1 MYTRP
6 SFIGTYNIRKGF
18 LDRDSLFST
27 QFSSDFDEPTYLSFK
42 LNFYSDERLTDEMT
56 YDTLPQA
63 LFTPPN
69 FPDGNPYDRWMDWAT
84 DDELR
89 EIIAEYQYDPES
101 FVYDR
106 KYSAFNYLLDR
117 NEDFRAFLLA
127 KFLKGWA
134 ELQEQ
139 YQFYFQSVSGL
150 DKLLESNP
158 SRGSKLSK
166 DTVVTIECLEA
177 IDQRVKYLLS
187 LYKAAAWDDEY
198 QRWILP
204 DIYRYFKMDI
214 FISEI
219 RTFHVSNF
227 SDQGSALNL
236 ITNTA
241 TNLINKGL
249 SWVNSKLD
257 KWTKGGLDNNIR
269 MDLETLS
276 VINGI
281 CPVTCIHCELCDF
294 DISNPYYQG
303 SYDINN
309 STAEKTTIKIKVKKA
324 EIIHNWTLID
334 RIFGNLLNATERGT
348 KSMTSSVGWRDYLK
362 MDGGALAQ
370 NTFNNTILMSD
381 KDLKKD
387 YNGII
392 TGGWISRTISNGIN
406 ALKGAMSGGSI
417 LDFAADIYSTVKS
430 AIADKKANEER
441 NTISKATSRNKSDIP
456 SMTIKGGHPD
466 DELLNETLV
475 TISNGTATSD
485 EIVKSALQLLRQT
498 NTKFKDL
505 SSEQQ
510 DSVRKALEKM
520 RLADMS
526 TVSDK
531 QSKND
536 RSWATDL
543 DGGTYLQKNTK
554 LQGMSAIEQNL
565 TPLDSSALDFSM
577 SEVVVDK
584 SELNFVISGGSI
596 TQPQDRSEA
605 TDLDG
610 MDKEIEI
617 SLSGASPKD
626 ASLTPIEGQD
636 SSFVLTSVYPKPEED
651 RSWATDLDGLDY
663 QESMTSPIDTSI
675 NFVLSDVSILSTD
688 DRSWATDLDGLSETN
703 MTGIEMGE
711 DRSLATDLDG
721 LNESSM
727 TNVDMGEDRS
737 MATDLDGLEE
747 STLTSINMGND
758 RSMATDLDGL
768 NETVMTNVNMGD
780 DRSLATDLDG
790 INSTQMVNIDMGDDR
805 SMATDLD
812 GLNETSMTGIVMG
825 EDRSLATNLD
835 GINPTQMTNV
845 DMGDDRSLATDLDGL
860 NESTLTSIN
869 MGNDRSLATD
879 LDNINPTQMTNVDM
893 GDDRSMATDLDGIN
907 ETSMT
912 NIDMGEDRSAATDLD
927 GLNETSMTNV
937 DMGDDRSL
945 ATDLDGINPTQMVN
959 VDMGEDRSLA
969 TDLDGLNNEPMTSI
983 IPSELNLELTNP
995 GVQKEDDRSWATD
1008 LDGITT
1014 PSMSKID
1021 MGEDRSLATDL
1032 NGLNS
1037 GVMTNIDMNIDKSAA
1052 TDLDGQEPTTM
1063 TLVESSELNLELTD
1077 PGVQKETDRSLATDL
1092 DGQSTVSMTSVI
1104 PTELNTTLTNP
1115 GLQTESDR
1123 SSATDLDGQTT
1134 NEMTTVVETEHS
1146 VILTDPGVQKE
1157 SDRSLATD
1165 LDGQTLNGMSSIINT
1180 EVAVSL
1186 SDPGVQKED
1195 DRSMA
1200 TDLDGQ
1206 SFGPMT
1212 SIESNSYQSVLTDPG
1227 LQKESDRSSATDLD
1241 GQNIPSMT
1249 EVTQTESPFETIMS
1263 GIVQN
1268 NERNENLDFGEI
1280 TGPEESQTEINGGN
1294 ISPFE
1299 SLSTS
1304 TATSQQSLESAVHVS
1319 QETELN
1325 QSEEMIF
1332 LDNGDINPDA
1342 TVGDI
1347 LEQYSEFVKNPPKNS
1362 TLQDVKI
1369 EGNTEKRNNIISPR
1383 IVGNDNNKK
1392 MKSVL

>member
-69 FPDGNPYDRWMDWAT
+69 LPDGNPYDRWMDWAS

-89 EIIAEYQYDPES
+89 EIIADYQYDPES
-101 FVYDR
+101 FMHDR

-381 KDLKKD
+381 IDLKKD

-417 LDFAADIYSTVKS
+417 LDFAADIYNTVKS

-441 NTISKATSRNKSDIP
+441 NTISKATSRNKNDIP

-526 TVSDK
+526 PVSDK

-543 DGGTYLQKNTK
+543 DGGTYLQKNTE
-554 LQGMSAIEQNL
+554 LQGMPAVEQNL

-584 SELNFVISGGSI
+584 NKLNFVISGGSI
-596 TQPQDRSEA
+596 AQPEDRSEA

-626 ASLTPIEGQD
+626 ASLTPLEGQD
-636 SSFVLTSVYPKPEED
+636 SSFVLTPVYPKPEED

-737 MATDLDGLEE
+737 MATDLDGLDE
-747 STLTSINMGND
+747 STLTSINMGN
-758 RSMATDLDGL
+758 
-768 NETVMTNVNMGD
+768 
-780 DRSLATDLDG
+780 
-790 INSTQMVNIDMGDDR
+790 
-805 SMATDLD
+805 
-812 GLNETSMTGIVMG
+812 
-825 EDRSLATNLD
+825 
-835 GINPTQMTNV
+835 
-845 DMGDDRSLATDLDGL
+845 
-860 NESTLTSIN
+860 
-869 MGNDRSLATD
+869 
-879 LDNINPTQMTNVDM
+879 
-893 GDDRSMATDLDGIN
+893 
-907 ETSMT
+907 
-912 NIDMGEDRSAATDLD
+912 DRSAATDLD

-937 DMGDDRSL
+937 DIGDDRSL

-969 TDLDGLNNEPMTSI
+969 TDLDGLNNEPMASI
-983 IPSELNLELTNP
+983 IPS
-995 GVQKEDDRSWATD
+995 
-1008 LDGITT
+1008 
-1014 PSMSKID
+1014 
-1021 MGEDRSLATDL
+1021 DL
-1032 NGLNS
+1032 N
-1037 GVMTNIDMNIDKSAA
+1037 I
-1052 TDLDGQEPTTM
+1052 
-1063 TLVESSELNLELTD
+1063 ELTD
-1077 PGVQKETDRSLATDL
+1077 PG
-1092 DGQSTVSMTSVI
+1092 I
-1104 PTELNTTLTNP
+1104 
-1115 GLQTESDR
+1115 
-1123 SSATDLDGQTT
+1123 
-1134 NEMTTVVETEHS
+1134 
-1146 VILTDPGVQKE
+1146 QKE

-1241 GQNIPSMT
+1241 GQSIPSMT
-1249 EVTQTESPFETIMS
+1249 EVAQTESPFETIMS

-1280 TGPEESQTEINGGN
+1280 TGSEESQTEINGGN

-1325 QSEEMIF
+1325 QSKEMIF
-1332 LDNGDINPDA
+1332 LDNGDINPET
-1342 TVGDI
+1342 TVRVI
-1347 LEQYSEFVKNPPKNS
+1347 LEHYSEFVKNPPKNS
-1362 TLQDVKI
+1362 ILQDVKI
-1369 EGNTEKRNNIISPR
+1369 EGNTKKRNNIISPQ
-1383 IVGNDNNKK
+1383 IVGNENNKK

>member
-69 FPDGNPYDRWMDWAT
+69 LPDGNPYDRWMDWAS

-89 EIIAEYQYDPES
+89 EIIADYQYDPES
-101 FVYDR
+101 FMHDR

-236 ITNTA
+236 ITNTS

-381 KDLKKD
+381 IDLKKD

-406 ALKGAMSGGSI
+406 AIKGAMSGGSI

-441 NTISKATSRNKSDIP
+441 NTISKATSRNKNDIP

-526 TVSDK
+526 PVSDK

-543 DGGTYLQKNTK
+543 DGGTYLQKNTE
-554 LQGMSAIEQNL
+554 LQGMSAVEQNL

-584 SELNFVISGGSI
+584 NKLNFVISGGSI
-596 TQPQDRSEA
+596 AQPEDRSEA

-626 ASLTPIEGQD
+626 ASLTPLEGQD
-636 SSFVLTSVYPKPEED
+636 SSFVLTPVYPKPEED

-737 MATDLDGLEE
+737 MATDLDGL
-747 STLTSINMGND
+747 
-758 RSMATDLDGL
+758 
-768 NETVMTNVNMGD
+768 
-780 DRSLATDLDG
+780 
-790 INSTQMVNIDMGDDR
+790 
-805 SMATDLD
+805 
-812 GLNETSMTGIVMG
+812 NETSMTGI
-825 EDRSLATNLD
+825 D
-835 GINPTQMTNV
+835 I
-845 DMGDDRSLATDLDGL
+845 GD
-860 NESTLTSIN
+860 
-869 MGNDRSLATD
+869 
-879 LDNINPTQMTNVDM
+879 
-893 GDDRSMATDLDGIN
+893 
-907 ETSMT
+907 
-912 NIDMGEDRSAATDLD
+912 DRSAATDLD

-945 ATDLDGINPTQMVN
+945 ATDLDGINPSQMVN

-983 IPSELNLELTNP
+983 IPS
-995 GVQKEDDRSWATD
+995 
-1008 LDGITT
+1008 
-1014 PSMSKID
+1014 
-1021 MGEDRSLATDL
+1021 DL
-1032 NGLNS
+1032 N
-1037 GVMTNIDMNIDKSAA
+1037 I
-1052 TDLDGQEPTTM
+1052 
-1063 TLVESSELNLELTD
+1063 ELTD
-1077 PGVQKETDRSLATDL
+1077 PG
-1092 DGQSTVSMTSVI
+1092 I
-1104 PTELNTTLTNP
+1104 
-1115 GLQTESDR
+1115 
-1123 SSATDLDGQTT
+1123 
-1134 NEMTTVVETEHS
+1134 
-1146 VILTDPGVQKE
+1146 QKE

-1186 SDPGVQKED
+1186 SDPGVQKEN

-1241 GQNIPSMT
+1241 GQSIPSMT
-1249 EVTQTESPFETIMS
+1249 EVAQTESPFETIMS

-1280 TGPEESQTEINGGN
+1280 TGSEESQTEINGGN
-1294 ISPFE
+1294 VSPFE

-1325 QSEEMIF
+1325 QSKEMIF
-1332 LDNGDINPDA
+1332 LDNGDINPET
-1342 TVGDI
+1342 TVRVI
-1347 LEQYSEFVKNPPKNS
+1347 LEHYSEFVKNPPKNS

>member
-69 FPDGNPYDRWMDWAT
+69 LPDGNPYDRWMDWAS

-89 EIIAEYQYDPES
+89 EIIADYQYDPES
-101 FVYDR
+101 FMHDR

-236 ITNTA
+236 ITNTS

-381 KDLKKD
+381 IDLKKD

-406 ALKGAMSGGSI
+406 AIKGAMSGGSI

-441 NTISKATSRNKSDIP
+441 NTISKATSRNKNDIP

-526 TVSDK
+526 PVSDK

-543 DGGTYLQKNTK
+543 DGGTYLQKNTE
-554 LQGMSAIEQNL
+554 LQGMSAVEQNL

-584 SELNFVISGGSI
+584 NKLNFVISGGSI
-596 TQPQDRSEA
+596 AQPEDRSEA

-651 RSWATDLDGLDY
+651 RSWATDLDGLNY

-737 MATDLDGLEE
+737 MATDLDGL
-747 STLTSINMGND
+747 
-758 RSMATDLDGL
+758 
-768 NETVMTNVNMGD
+768 
-780 DRSLATDLDG
+780 
-790 INSTQMVNIDMGDDR
+790 
-805 SMATDLD
+805 
-812 GLNETSMTGIVMG
+812 NETSMTGI
-825 EDRSLATNLD
+825 D
-835 GINPTQMTNV
+835 I
-845 DMGDDRSLATDLDGL
+845 GD
-860 NESTLTSIN
+860 
-869 MGNDRSLATD
+869 
-879 LDNINPTQMTNVDM
+879 
-893 GDDRSMATDLDGIN
+893 
-907 ETSMT
+907 
-912 NIDMGEDRSAATDLD
+912 DRSAATDLD

-937 DMGDDRSL
+937 DIGDDRSL

-969 TDLDGLNNEPMTSI
+969 TDLDGLNNKPMTSI
-983 IPSELNLELTNP
+983 IPS
-995 GVQKEDDRSWATD
+995 
-1008 LDGITT
+1008 
-1014 PSMSKID
+1014 
-1021 MGEDRSLATDL
+1021 DL
-1032 NGLNS
+1032 N
-1037 GVMTNIDMNIDKSAA
+1037 I
-1052 TDLDGQEPTTM
+1052 
-1063 TLVESSELNLELTD
+1063 ELTD
-1077 PGVQKETDRSLATDL
+1077 PG
-1092 DGQSTVSMTSVI
+1092 I
-1104 PTELNTTLTNP
+1104 
-1115 GLQTESDR
+1115 
-1123 SSATDLDGQTT
+1123 
-1134 NEMTTVVETEHS
+1134 
-1146 VILTDPGVQKE
+1146 QKE

-1165 LDGQTLNGMSSIINT
+1165 LDGQTLNGMSSIINN
-1180 EVAVSL
+1180 EVDVSL

-1241 GQNIPSMT
+1241 GQSIPSMT
-1249 EVTQTESPFETIMS
+1249 EVIQTESPFETIMS

-1280 TGPEESQTEINGGN
+1280 TGSEELQTEINGGN

-1332 LDNGDINPDA
+1332 LDNGDINPET
-1342 TVGDI
+1342 TVRVI
-1347 LEQYSEFVKNPPKNS
+1347 LEHYSEFVKNPPKNS

>member
-69 FPDGNPYDRWMDWAT
+69 LPDGNPYDRWMDWAS

-89 EIIAEYQYDPES
+89 EIIADYQYDPES
-101 FVYDR
+101 FMHDR

-236 ITNTA
+236 ITNTS

-381 KDLKKD
+381 IDLKKD

-406 ALKGAMSGGSI
+406 AIKGAMSGGSI

-441 NTISKATSRNKSDIP
+441 NTISKATSRNKNDIP

-526 TVSDK
+526 PVSNK

-543 DGGTYLQKNTK
+543 DGGTYLQKNTE
-554 LQGMSAIEQNL
+554 LQGMSAVEQNL

-584 SELNFVISGGSI
+584 NKLNFVISGGSI
-596 TQPQDRSEA
+596 AQPEDRSEA

-636 SSFVLTSVYPKPEED
+636 SSFVLTPVYPKPEED

-737 MATDLDGLEE
+737 MATDLDGL
-747 STLTSINMGND
+747 
-758 RSMATDLDGL
+758 
-768 NETVMTNVNMGD
+768 NET
-780 DRSLATDLDG
+780 A
-790 INSTQMVNIDMGDDR
+790 
-805 SMATDLD
+805 
-812 GLNETSMTGIVMG
+812 
-825 EDRSLATNLD
+825 
-835 GINPTQMTNV
+835 
-845 DMGDDRSLATDLDGL
+845 
-860 NESTLTSIN
+860 
-869 MGNDRSLATD
+869 
-879 LDNINPTQMTNVDM
+879 
-893 GDDRSMATDLDGIN
+893 
-907 ETSMT
+907 
-912 NIDMGEDRSAATDLD
+912 
-927 GLNETSMTNV
+927 MTNV

-969 TDLDGLNNEPMTSI
+969 TDLDGLNNEPMASI
-983 IPSELNLELTNP
+983 IPS
-995 GVQKEDDRSWATD
+995 
-1008 LDGITT
+1008 
-1014 PSMSKID
+1014 
-1021 MGEDRSLATDL
+1021 DL
-1032 NGLNS
+1032 N
-1037 GVMTNIDMNIDKSAA
+1037 I
-1052 TDLDGQEPTTM
+1052 
-1063 TLVESSELNLELTD
+1063 ELTD
-1077 PGVQKETDRSLATDL
+1077 PG
-1092 DGQSTVSMTSVI
+1092 I
-1104 PTELNTTLTNP
+1104 
-1115 GLQTESDR
+1115 
-1123 SSATDLDGQTT
+1123 
-1134 NEMTTVVETEHS
+1134 
-1146 VILTDPGVQKE
+1146 QKE

-1186 SDPGVQKED
+1186 SDPGVQKEN

-1241 GQNIPSMT
+1241 GQSIPLMT
-1249 EVTQTESPFETIMS
+1249 EVAQTESPFETIMS

-1280 TGPEESQTEINGGN
+1280 TGSEESQTEINGGN

-1325 QSEEMIF
+1325 QSKEMIF
-1332 LDNGDINPDA
+1332 LDNGDINPET
-1342 TVGDI
+1342 TVRVI
-1347 LEQYSEFVKNPPKNS
+1347 LEHYSEFVKNPPKNS

>member
-69 FPDGNPYDRWMDWAT
+69 LPDGNPYDRWMDWAS

-89 EIIAEYQYDPES
+89 EIIADYQYDPES
-101 FVYDR
+101 FMHDR

-236 ITNTA
+236 ITNTS

-381 KDLKKD
+381 IDLKKD

-417 LDFAADIYSTVKS
+417 LDFAADIYNTVKS

-441 NTISKATSRNKSDIP
+441 NTISKATSRNKNDIP

-510 DSVRKALEKM
+510 DSVRKGLEKM

-526 TVSDK
+526 PISEKKT
-531 QSKND
+531 KND

-543 DGGTYLQKNTK
+543 DGGTYLQKNTE
-554 LQGMSAIEQNL
+554 LQGMPAVEQNL

-584 SELNFVISGGSI
+584 NKLNFVISGGSI
-596 TQPQDRSEA
+596 AQPEDRSEA

-610 MDKEIEI
+610 MNKEIEI

-626 ASLTPIEGQD
+626 ASLTPLKGQD
-636 SSFVLTSVYPKPEED
+636 SSFVLTPVYPKPEED

-737 MATDLDGLEE
+737 MATDLDGLDE
-747 STLTSINMGND
+747 STLTSINMGN
-758 RSMATDLDGL
+758 
-768 NETVMTNVNMGD
+768 
-780 DRSLATDLDG
+780 
-790 INSTQMVNIDMGDDR
+790 
-805 SMATDLD
+805 
-812 GLNETSMTGIVMG
+812 
-825 EDRSLATNLD
+825 
-835 GINPTQMTNV
+835 
-845 DMGDDRSLATDLDGL
+845 
-860 NESTLTSIN
+860 
-869 MGNDRSLATD
+869 
-879 LDNINPTQMTNVDM
+879 
-893 GDDRSMATDLDGIN
+893 
-907 ETSMT
+907 
-912 NIDMGEDRSAATDLD
+912 DRSAATDLD

-937 DMGDDRSL
+937 DIGDDRSL

-969 TDLDGLNNEPMTSI
+969 TDLDGLNNEPMASI
-983 IPSELNLELTNP
+983 IPS
-995 GVQKEDDRSWATD
+995 
-1008 LDGITT
+1008 
-1014 PSMSKID
+1014 
-1021 MGEDRSLATDL
+1021 DL
-1032 NGLNS
+1032 N
-1037 GVMTNIDMNIDKSAA
+1037 I
-1052 TDLDGQEPTTM
+1052 
-1063 TLVESSELNLELTD
+1063 ELTD
-1077 PGVQKETDRSLATDL
+1077 PG
-1092 DGQSTVSMTSVI
+1092 I
-1104 PTELNTTLTNP
+1104 
-1115 GLQTESDR
+1115 
-1123 SSATDLDGQTT
+1123 
-1134 NEMTTVVETEHS
+1134 
-1146 VILTDPGVQKE
+1146 QKE

-1180 EVAVSL
+1180 EVAASL

-1241 GQNIPSMT
+1241 GQSIPSMT
-1249 EVTQTESPFETIMS
+1249 EVAQTESPFETIMS

-1280 TGPEESQTEINGGN
+1280 TGSEESQTEINGGN

-1304 TATSQQSLESAVHVS
+1304 TATSQQSLDSAVNVS

>member
-69 FPDGNPYDRWMDWAT
+69 LPDGNPYDRWMDWAS

-89 EIIAEYQYDPES
+89 EIIADYQYDPES
-101 FVYDR
+101 FMHDR

-236 ITNTA
+236 ITNTS

-309 STAEKTTIKIKVKKA
+309 STAEKTTVKIKVKKA

-381 KDLKKD
+381 IDLKKD

-406 ALKGAMSGGSI
+406 AIKGAMSGGSI

-441 NTISKATSRNKSDIP
+441 NTISKATSRNKNDIP

-526 TVSDK
+526 PVSNK

-543 DGGTYLQKNTK
+543 DGGTYLQKNTE
-554 LQGMSAIEQNL
+554 LQGMSAVEQNL

-584 SELNFVISGGSI
+584 NKLNFVISGGSI
-596 TQPQDRSEA
+596 AQPEDRSEA

-626 ASLTPIEGQD
+626 ASLTPLEGQD
-636 SSFVLTSVYPKPEED
+636 SSFVLTPVYPKPEED

-737 MATDLDGLEE
+737 MATDLDGL
-747 STLTSINMGND
+747 
-758 RSMATDLDGL
+758 
-768 NETVMTNVNMGD
+768 NET
-780 DRSLATDLDG
+780 A
-790 INSTQMVNIDMGDDR
+790 
-805 SMATDLD
+805 
-812 GLNETSMTGIVMG
+812 
-825 EDRSLATNLD
+825 
-835 GINPTQMTNV
+835 
-845 DMGDDRSLATDLDGL
+845 
-860 NESTLTSIN
+860 
-869 MGNDRSLATD
+869 
-879 LDNINPTQMTNVDM
+879 
-893 GDDRSMATDLDGIN
+893 
-907 ETSMT
+907 
-912 NIDMGEDRSAATDLD
+912 
-927 GLNETSMTNV
+927 MTNV

-969 TDLDGLNNEPMTSI
+969 TDLDGLNNEPMASI
-983 IPSELNLELTNP
+983 IPS
-995 GVQKEDDRSWATD
+995 
-1008 LDGITT
+1008 
-1014 PSMSKID
+1014 
-1021 MGEDRSLATDL
+1021 DL
-1032 NGLNS
+1032 N
-1037 GVMTNIDMNIDKSAA
+1037 I
-1052 TDLDGQEPTTM
+1052 
-1063 TLVESSELNLELTD
+1063 ELTD
-1077 PGVQKETDRSLATDL
+1077 PG
-1092 DGQSTVSMTSVI
+1092 I
-1104 PTELNTTLTNP
+1104 
-1115 GLQTESDR
+1115 
-1123 SSATDLDGQTT
+1123 
-1134 NEMTTVVETEHS
+1134 
-1146 VILTDPGVQKE
+1146 QKE

-1186 SDPGVQKED
+1186 SDPGVQKEN

-1241 GQNIPSMT
+1241 GQSIPLMT
-1249 EVTQTESPFETIMS
+1249 EVAQTESPFETIMS

-1280 TGPEESQTEINGGN
+1280 TGSEESQTEINGGN

-1325 QSEEMIF
+1325 QSKEMIF
-1332 LDNGDINPDA
+1332 LDNGDINPET
-1342 TVGDI
+1342 TVRVI
-1347 LEQYSEFVKNPPKNS
+1347 LEHYSEFVKNPPKNS

>member
-69 FPDGNPYDRWMDWAT
+69 LPEDGNPYDRWMDWAS

-89 EIIAEYQYDPES
+89 EIIADYQYDPES

-381 KDLKKD
+381 IDLKKD

-417 LDFAADIYSTVKS
+417 LDFAADIYNTVKS

-441 NTISKATSRNKSDIP
+441 NTISKATSRNKNDIP

-526 TVSDK
+526 PVSDK

-543 DGGTYLQKNTK
+543 DGGTYLQKNTE
-554 LQGMSAIEQNL
+554 LQGMPAVEQNL

-584 SELNFVISGGSI
+584 NKLNFVISGGSI
-596 TQPQDRSEA
+596 AQPEDRSEA

-651 RSWATDLDGLDY
+651 RSWATDLDGLKY

-688 DRSWATDLDGLSETN
+688 DRSWATDLDGL
-703 MTGIEMGE
+703 
-711 DRSLATDLDG
+711 
-721 LNESSM
+721 
-727 TNVDMGEDRS
+727 
-737 MATDLDGLEE
+737 
-747 STLTSINMGND
+747 
-758 RSMATDLDGL
+758 
-768 NETVMTNVNMGD
+768 
-780 DRSLATDLDG
+780 
-790 INSTQMVNIDMGDDR
+790 
-805 SMATDLD
+805 
-812 GLNETSMTGIVMG
+812 
-825 EDRSLATNLD
+825 
-835 GINPTQMTNV
+835 
-845 DMGDDRSLATDLDGL
+845 
-860 NESTLTSIN
+860 
-869 MGNDRSLATD
+869 
-879 LDNINPTQMTNVDM
+879 
-893 GDDRSMATDLDGIN
+893 
-907 ETSMT
+907 
-912 NIDMGEDRSAATDLD
+912 
-927 GLNETSMTNV
+927 NETSMTNV
-937 DMGDDRSL
+937 DIGDDRSL

-983 IPSELNLELTNP
+983 IPS
-995 GVQKEDDRSWATD
+995 
-1008 LDGITT
+1008 
-1014 PSMSKID
+1014 
-1021 MGEDRSLATDL
+1021 DL
-1032 NGLNS
+1032 N
-1037 GVMTNIDMNIDKSAA
+1037 I
-1052 TDLDGQEPTTM
+1052 
-1063 TLVESSELNLELTD
+1063 ELTD
-1077 PGVQKETDRSLATDL
+1077 PG
-1092 DGQSTVSMTSVI
+1092 I
-1104 PTELNTTLTNP
+1104 
-1115 GLQTESDR
+1115 
-1123 SSATDLDGQTT
+1123 
-1134 NEMTTVVETEHS
+1134 
-1146 VILTDPGVQKE
+1146 QKE

-1165 LDGQTLNGMSSIINT
+1165 LDGQTLNGMASIINN
-1180 EVAVSL
+1180 EVTVSL

-1241 GQNIPSMT
+1241 GQSIPLMT
-1249 EVTQTESPFETIMS
+1249 EVAQTESPFETIMS

-1280 TGPEESQTEINGGN
+1280 TGSEESQTEINGGN

-1299 SLSTS
+1299 SLSSS

-1325 QSEEMIF
+1325 LSEEMIF

-1369 EGNTEKRNNIISPR
+1369 EGNTEKRNNIISAR

>member
-69 FPDGNPYDRWMDWAT
+69 LPDGNPYDRWMDWAS

-89 EIIAEYQYDPES
+89 EIIADYQYDPES
-101 FVYDR
+101 FMHDR

-236 ITNTA
+236 ITNTS

-381 KDLKKD
+381 IDLKKD

-406 ALKGAMSGGSI
+406 AIKGAMSGGSI

-441 NTISKATSRNKSDIP
+441 NTISKATSRNKNDIP

-526 TVSDK
+526 PVSDK

-543 DGGTYLQKNTK
+543 DGGTYLQKNTE
-554 LQGMSAIEQNL
+554 LQGMSAVEQNL

-584 SELNFVISGGSI
+584 NKLNFVISGGSI
-596 TQPQDRSEA
+596 AQPEDRSEA

-626 ASLTPIEGQD
+626 ASLTPLEGQD
-636 SSFVLTSVYPKPEED
+636 SSFVLTPVYPKPEE
-651 RSWATDLDGLDY
+651 
-663 QESMTSPIDTSI
+663 
-675 NFVLSDVSILSTD
+675 

-737 MATDLDGLEE
+737 MATDLDGLNE
-747 STLTSINMGND
+747 TSITG
-758 RSMATDLDGL
+758 
-768 NETVMTNVNMGD
+768 
-780 DRSLATDLDG
+780 
-790 INSTQMVNIDMGDDR
+790 IDMG
-805 SMATDLD
+805 
-812 GLNETSMTGIVMG
+812 N
-825 EDRSLATNLD
+825 
-835 GINPTQMTNV
+835 
-845 DMGDDRSLATDLDGL
+845 
-860 NESTLTSIN
+860 
-869 MGNDRSLATD
+869 
-879 LDNINPTQMTNVDM
+879 
-893 GDDRSMATDLDGIN
+893 
-907 ETSMT
+907 
-912 NIDMGEDRSAATDLD
+912 DRSAATDLD

-937 DMGDDRSL
+937 DIGDDRSL

-983 IPSELNLELTNP
+983 IPS
-995 GVQKEDDRSWATD
+995 
-1008 LDGITT
+1008 
-1014 PSMSKID
+1014 
-1021 MGEDRSLATDL
+1021 DL
-1032 NGLNS
+1032 N
-1037 GVMTNIDMNIDKSAA
+1037 I
-1052 TDLDGQEPTTM
+1052 
-1063 TLVESSELNLELTD
+1063 ELTD
-1077 PGVQKETDRSLATDL
+1077 PG
-1092 DGQSTVSMTSVI
+1092 I
-1104 PTELNTTLTNP
+1104 
-1115 GLQTESDR
+1115 
-1123 SSATDLDGQTT
+1123 
-1134 NEMTTVVETEHS
+1134 
-1146 VILTDPGVQKE
+1146 QKE

-1165 LDGQTLNGMSSIINT
+1165 LDGQTLNGMSSIINN
-1180 EVAVSL
+1180 EVDVSL

-1241 GQNIPSMT
+1241 GQSIPSMT
-1249 EVTQTESPFETIMS
+1249 EVAQTESPFETIMS

-1280 TGPEESQTEINGGN
+1280 TGSEELQTEINGGN

-1332 LDNGDINPDA
+1332 LDNGDINPET
-1342 TVGDI
+1342 TVRVI
-1347 LEQYSEFVKNPPKNS
+1347 LEHYSEFVKNPPKNS

>member
-69 FPDGNPYDRWMDWAT
+69 LPDGNPYDRWMDWAT

-187 LYKAAAWDDEY
+187 LYKAAAWDEEY

-381 KDLKKD
+381 IDLKKD

-417 LDFAADIYSTVKS
+417 LDFAADIYNTVKS

-441 NTISKATSRNKSDIP
+441 NTISKATSRNKNDIP

-510 DSVRKALEKM
+510 DSVRKGLEKM

-526 TVSDK
+526 PVSDK

-543 DGGTYLQKNTK
+543 DGGTYLQKNTE
-554 LQGMSAIEQNL
+554 LQGMPAVEQNL

-584 SELNFVISGGSI
+584 NKLNFVISGGSI
-596 TQPQDRSEA
+596 AQPEDRSEA

-626 ASLTPIEGQD
+626 ASLTPLEGQD
-636 SSFVLTSVYPKPEED
+636 SSFVLTSVYPKLEED

-675 NFVLSDVSILSTD
+675 NFVLSDVSIFSTD
-688 DRSWATDLDGLSETN
+688 DRSWATDLDGL
-703 MTGIEMGE
+703 
-711 DRSLATDLDG
+711 
-721 LNESSM
+721 
-727 TNVDMGEDRS
+727 
-737 MATDLDGLEE
+737 
-747 STLTSINMGND
+747 
-758 RSMATDLDGL
+758 
-768 NETVMTNVNMGD
+768 
-780 DRSLATDLDG
+780 
-790 INSTQMVNIDMGDDR
+790 
-805 SMATDLD
+805 
-812 GLNETSMTGIVMG
+812 NETSMT
-825 EDRSLATNLD
+825 
-835 GINPTQMTNV
+835 
-845 DMGDDRSLATDLDGL
+845 
-860 NESTLTSIN
+860 
-869 MGNDRSLATD
+869 
-879 LDNINPTQMTNVDM
+879 
-893 GDDRSMATDLDGIN
+893 
-907 ETSMT
+907 
-912 NIDMGEDRSAATDLD
+912 
-927 GLNETSMTNV
+927 
-937 DMGDDRSL
+937 
-945 ATDLDGINPTQMVN
+945 N

-969 TDLDGLNNEPMTSI
+969 TDLDGLNNEPMASI
-983 IPSELNLELTNP
+983 IPS
-995 GVQKEDDRSWATD
+995 
-1008 LDGITT
+1008 
-1014 PSMSKID
+1014 
-1021 MGEDRSLATDL
+1021 DL
-1032 NGLNS
+1032 N
-1037 GVMTNIDMNIDKSAA
+1037 I
-1052 TDLDGQEPTTM
+1052 
-1063 TLVESSELNLELTD
+1063 ELTD
-1077 PGVQKETDRSLATDL
+1077 TG
-1092 DGQSTVSMTSVI
+1092 I
-1104 PTELNTTLTNP
+1104 
-1115 GLQTESDR
+1115 
-1123 SSATDLDGQTT
+1123 
-1134 NEMTTVVETEHS
+1134 
-1146 VILTDPGVQKE
+1146 QKE

-1186 SDPGVQKED
+1186 SDHGVQKEN

-1212 SIESNSYQSVLTDPG
+1212 SIESNSYQSVLTDTG

-1241 GQNIPSMT
+1241 GQSIPSMT
-1249 EVTQTESPFETIMS
+1249 EVAQTESPFETIMS

-1268 NERNENLDFGEI
+1268 NARNENLDFGEI
-1280 TGPEESQTEINGGN
+1280 TGSEESQTEINGGN

-1332 LDNGDINPDA
+1332 LNNGVINPDV

>member
-69 FPDGNPYDRWMDWAT
+69 LPDGNPYDRWMDWAG

-381 KDLKKD
+381 IDLKKD

-417 LDFAADIYSTVKS
+417 LDFAADIYNTVKS

-441 NTISKATSRNKSDIP
+441 NTISKATSRNKNDIP

-510 DSVRKALEKM
+510 DSVRKGLEKM

-526 TVSDK
+526 PVSDK

-543 DGGTYLQKNTK
+543 DGGTYLQKNTE
-554 LQGMSAIEQNL
+554 LQGMPAVEQNL

-584 SELNFVISGGSI
+584 NKLNFVISGGSI
-596 TQPQDRSEA
+596 AQPEDRSEA

-636 SSFVLTSVYPKPEED
+636 SSFVLTSVYPKLEED
-651 RSWATDLDGLDY
+651 RSW
-663 QESMTSPIDTSI
+663 
-675 NFVLSDVSILSTD
+675 
-688 DRSWATDLDGLSETN
+688 
-703 MTGIEMGE
+703 
-711 DRSLATDLDG
+711 ATDLDG

-737 MATDLDGLEE
+737 MATDLDGLDE
-747 STLTSINMGND
+747 STLTSINMGN
-758 RSMATDLDGL
+758 
-768 NETVMTNVNMGD
+768 
-780 DRSLATDLDG
+780 
-790 INSTQMVNIDMGDDR
+790 
-805 SMATDLD
+805 
-812 GLNETSMTGIVMG
+812 
-825 EDRSLATNLD
+825 
-835 GINPTQMTNV
+835 
-845 DMGDDRSLATDLDGL
+845 
-860 NESTLTSIN
+860 
-869 MGNDRSLATD
+869 
-879 LDNINPTQMTNVDM
+879 
-893 GDDRSMATDLDGIN
+893 
-907 ETSMT
+907 
-912 NIDMGEDRSAATDLD
+912 DRSAATDLD

-937 DMGDDRSL
+937 DIGDDRSL

-969 TDLDGLNNEPMTSI
+969 TDLDGLNNEPMASI
-983 IPSELNLELTNP
+983 IPS
-995 GVQKEDDRSWATD
+995 
-1008 LDGITT
+1008 
-1014 PSMSKID
+1014 
-1021 MGEDRSLATDL
+1021 DL
-1032 NGLNS
+1032 N
-1037 GVMTNIDMNIDKSAA
+1037 I
-1052 TDLDGQEPTTM
+1052 
-1063 TLVESSELNLELTD
+1063 ELTD
-1077 PGVQKETDRSLATDL
+1077 PG
-1092 DGQSTVSMTSVI
+1092 I
-1104 PTELNTTLTNP
+1104 
-1115 GLQTESDR
+1115 
-1123 SSATDLDGQTT
+1123 
-1134 NEMTTVVETEHS
+1134 
-1146 VILTDPGVQKE
+1146 QKE

-1186 SDPGVQKED
+1186 SDPGVQKEN

-1212 SIESNSYQSVLTDPG
+1212 SIESNSYQSVLTDTG

-1241 GQNIPSMT
+1241 GQSIPSMT
-1249 EVTQTESPFETIMS
+1249 EVAQTESPFETIMS

-1268 NERNENLDFGEI
+1268 NARNENLDFGEI
-1280 TGPEESQTEINGGN
+1280 TGSEESQTEINGGN

-1332 LDNGDINPDA
+1332 LDNGDINPET
-1342 TVGDI
+1342 TVRVI
-1347 LEQYSEFVKNPPKNS
+1347 LEHYSEFVKNPPKNS

>member
-69 FPDGNPYDRWMDWAT
+69 LPDGNPYDRWMDWAS

-89 EIIAEYQYDPES
+89 EIIADYQYDPES

-526 TVSDK
+526 PVSDK

-554 LQGMSAIEQNL
+554 LQGMSAVEQNL

-584 SELNFVISGGSI
+584 SKLNFVISGGSI
-596 TQPQDRSEA
+596 AQPQDRSEA

-703 MTGIEMGE
+703 MAGIEMGD

-727 TNVDMGEDRS
+727 TNVDMGE
-737 MATDLDGLEE
+737 
-747 STLTSINMGND
+747 
-758 RSMATDLDGL
+758 
-768 NETVMTNVNMGD
+768 
-780 DRSLATDLDG
+780 
-790 INSTQMVNIDMGDDR
+790 
-805 SMATDLD
+805 
-812 GLNETSMTGIVMG
+812 
-825 EDRSLATNLD
+825 
-835 GINPTQMTNV
+835 
-845 DMGDDRSLATDLDGL
+845 
-860 NESTLTSIN
+860 
-869 MGNDRSLATD
+869 
-879 LDNINPTQMTNVDM
+879 
-893 GDDRSMATDLDGIN
+893 
-907 ETSMT
+907 
-912 NIDMGEDRSAATDLD
+912 
-927 GLNETSMTNV
+927 
-937 DMGDDRSL
+937 DRSL

-983 IPSELNLELTNP
+983 IPSDLNIELTDP

-1014 PSMSKID
+1014 PSMSKIE
-1021 MGEDRSLATDL
+1021 MGDDRSLATDL
-1032 NGLNS
+1032 DGLNS

-1063 TLVESSELNLELTD
+1063 TLVEPSELNLELTD

-1123 SSATDLDGQTT
+1123 SMATDLDGQTT
-1134 NEMTTVVETEHS
+1134 NEMTTVVETEHN
-1146 VILTDPGVQKE
+1146 VILADPGVQKE
-1157 SDRSLATD
+1157 TDRSLATD

-1241 GQNIPSMT
+1241 GQSIPLMT
-1249 EVTQTESPFETIMS
+1249 EVAQTESPFETIMS

>member
-69 FPDGNPYDRWMDWAT
+69 LPDGNPYDRWMDWAS

-89 EIIAEYQYDPES
+89 EIIADYQYDPES
-101 FVYDR
+101 FMHDR

-381 KDLKKD
+381 IDLKKD

-406 ALKGAMSGGSI
+406 AIKGAMSGGSI

-526 TVSDK
+526 PVSDK

-543 DGGTYLQKNTK
+543 DGGRYFQKNTK
-554 LQGMSAIEQNL
+554 LQGMSAVKQNL

-584 SELNFVISGGSI
+584 SKLNFVISGGSI
-596 TQPQDRSEA
+596 AQPQDRSEA

-737 MATDLDGLEE
+737 MATDLDGLDE
-747 STLTSINMGND
+747 STLTSINMGN
-758 RSMATDLDGL
+758 
-768 NETVMTNVNMGD
+768 
-780 DRSLATDLDG
+780 
-790 INSTQMVNIDMGDDR
+790 
-805 SMATDLD
+805 
-812 GLNETSMTGIVMG
+812 
-825 EDRSLATNLD
+825 
-835 GINPTQMTNV
+835 
-845 DMGDDRSLATDLDGL
+845 
-860 NESTLTSIN
+860 
-869 MGNDRSLATD
+869 
-879 LDNINPTQMTNVDM
+879 
-893 GDDRSMATDLDGIN
+893 
-907 ETSMT
+907 
-912 NIDMGEDRSAATDLD
+912 DRSAATDLD

-937 DMGDDRSL
+937 DIGDDRSL

-983 IPSELNLELTNP
+983 IPS
-995 GVQKEDDRSWATD
+995 
-1008 LDGITT
+1008 
-1014 PSMSKID
+1014 
-1021 MGEDRSLATDL
+1021 DL
-1032 NGLNS
+1032 N
-1037 GVMTNIDMNIDKSAA
+1037 I
-1052 TDLDGQEPTTM
+1052 
-1063 TLVESSELNLELTD
+1063 ELTD
-1077 PGVQKETDRSLATDL
+1077 TG
-1092 DGQSTVSMTSVI
+1092 I
-1104 PTELNTTLTNP
+1104 
-1115 GLQTESDR
+1115 
-1123 SSATDLDGQTT
+1123 
-1134 NEMTTVVETEHS
+1134 
-1146 VILTDPGVQKE
+1146 QKE

-1165 LDGQTLNGMSSIINT
+1165 LDGQTLNGMSSIINN

-1195 DRSMA
+1195 DRSLA

-1227 LQKESDRSSATDLD
+1227 LQKESDRSSATNLD
-1241 GQNIPSMT
+1241 GQSVPSMT
-1249 EVTQTESPFETIMS
+1249 EVIQTESPFETIMS

-1280 TGPEESQTEINGGN
+1280 TGSEESQTEINGGN

>member
-69 FPDGNPYDRWMDWAT
+69 LPDGNPYDRWMDWAT

-381 KDLKKD
+381 IDLKKD

-441 NTISKATSRNKSDIP
+441 NTISKATSRNKNDIP

-510 DSVRKALEKM
+510 DFVRKGLEKM

-526 TVSDK
+526 PVSGK

-543 DGGTYLQKNTK
+543 DGGTYLQKNTE
-554 LQGMSAIEQNL
+554 LQGMSAVEQNL

-584 SELNFVISGGSI
+584 NKLNFVISGGSI
-596 TQPQDRSEA
+596 AQPEDRSEA

-636 SSFVLTSVYPKPEED
+636 SSFVLTSVYPKLE
-651 RSWATDLDGLDY
+651 
-663 QESMTSPIDTSI
+663 
-675 NFVLSDVSILSTD
+675 
-688 DRSWATDLDGLSETN
+688 
-703 MTGIEMGE
+703 
-711 DRSLATDLDG
+711 
-721 LNESSM
+721 
-727 TNVDMGEDRS
+727 EDRS
-737 MATDLDGLEE
+737 MATDLDG
-747 STLTSINMGND
+747 M
-758 RSMATDLDGL
+758 
-768 NETVMTNVNMGD
+768 
-780 DRSLATDLDG
+780 
-790 INSTQMVNIDMGDDR
+790 
-805 SMATDLD
+805 
-812 GLNETSMTGIVMG
+812 
-825 EDRSLATNLD
+825 
-835 GINPTQMTNV
+835 
-845 DMGDDRSLATDLDGL
+845 
-860 NESTLTSIN
+860 
-869 MGNDRSLATD
+869 
-879 LDNINPTQMTNVDM
+879 
-893 GDDRSMATDLDGIN
+893 N

-927 GLNETSMTNV
+927 GLDESTLTSINMGNDRSAATDLDGLNETSMTNV
-937 DMGDDRSL
+937 DIGDDRSL

-983 IPSELNLELTNP
+983 IPS
-995 GVQKEDDRSWATD
+995 
-1008 LDGITT
+1008 
-1014 PSMSKID
+1014 
-1021 MGEDRSLATDL
+1021 DL
-1032 NGLNS
+1032 N
-1037 GVMTNIDMNIDKSAA
+1037 I
-1052 TDLDGQEPTTM
+1052 
-1063 TLVESSELNLELTD
+1063 ELTD
-1077 PGVQKETDRSLATDL
+1077 PG
-1092 DGQSTVSMTSVI
+1092 I
-1104 PTELNTTLTNP
+1104 
-1115 GLQTESDR
+1115 
-1123 SSATDLDGQTT
+1123 
-1134 NEMTTVVETEHS
+1134 
-1146 VILTDPGVQKE
+1146 QKE

-1241 GQNIPSMT
+1241 GQSIPSMT
-1249 EVTQTESPFETIMS
+1249 EVIQTESPFETIMS

-1268 NERNENLDFGEI
+1268 NARNENLDFGEI
-1280 TGPEESQTEINGGN
+1280 TGSEESQTEINGGN

-1332 LDNGDINPDA
+1332 LNNGDINPDV

-1369 EGNTEKRNNIISPR
+1369 EGNTEKRNNIISAR

>member
-69 FPDGNPYDRWMDWAT
+69 LPDGNPYDRWMDWAS

-89 EIIAEYQYDPES
+89 EIIADYQYDPES
-101 FVYDR
+101 FMHDR

-236 ITNTA
+236 ITNTS

-381 KDLKKD
+381 IDLKKD

-406 ALKGAMSGGSI
+406 AIKGAMSGGSI

-441 NTISKATSRNKSDIP
+441 NTISKATSRNKNDIP

-526 TVSDK
+526 PVSDK

-543 DGGTYLQKNTK
+543 DGGTYLQKNTE
-554 LQGMSAIEQNL
+554 LQGMSAVEQNL

-584 SELNFVISGGSI
+584 NKLNFVISGGSI
-596 TQPQDRSEA
+596 AQPEDRSEA

-636 SSFVLTSVYPKPEED
+636 SSFVLTPVYPKPEED

-663 QESMTSPIDTSI
+663 QESMTSLIDTSI

-737 MATDLDGLEE
+737 MATDLDGL
-747 STLTSINMGND
+747 
-758 RSMATDLDGL
+758 
-768 NETVMTNVNMGD
+768 
-780 DRSLATDLDG
+780 
-790 INSTQMVNIDMGDDR
+790 
-805 SMATDLD
+805 
-812 GLNETSMTGIVMG
+812 NETSMTGI
-825 EDRSLATNLD
+825 D
-835 GINPTQMTNV
+835 I
-845 DMGDDRSLATDLDGL
+845 GD
-860 NESTLTSIN
+860 
-869 MGNDRSLATD
+869 
-879 LDNINPTQMTNVDM
+879 
-893 GDDRSMATDLDGIN
+893 
-907 ETSMT
+907 
-912 NIDMGEDRSAATDLD
+912 DRSAATDLD

-937 DMGDDRSL
+937 DIGDDRSL

-983 IPSELNLELTNP
+983 IPS
-995 GVQKEDDRSWATD
+995 
-1008 LDGITT
+1008 
-1014 PSMSKID
+1014 
-1021 MGEDRSLATDL
+1021 DL
-1032 NGLNS
+1032 N
-1037 GVMTNIDMNIDKSAA
+1037 I
-1052 TDLDGQEPTTM
+1052 
-1063 TLVESSELNLELTD
+1063 ELTD
-1077 PGVQKETDRSLATDL
+1077 PG
-1092 DGQSTVSMTSVI
+1092 I
-1104 PTELNTTLTNP
+1104 
-1115 GLQTESDR
+1115 
-1123 SSATDLDGQTT
+1123 
-1134 NEMTTVVETEHS
+1134 
-1146 VILTDPGVQKE
+1146 QKE

-1165 LDGQTLNGMSSIINT
+1165 LDGQTLNGMSSIINN
-1180 EVAVSL
+1180 EVDVSL

-1241 GQNIPSMT
+1241 GQSIPSMT
-1249 EVTQTESPFETIMS
+1249 EVAQTESPFETIMS

-1280 TGPEESQTEINGGN
+1280 TGSEELQTEINGGN

-1332 LDNGDINPDA
+1332 LDNGDINPET
-1342 TVGDI
+1342 TVRVI
-1347 LEQYSEFVKNPPKNS
+1347 LEHYSEFVKNPPKNS

-1369 EGNTEKRNNIISPR
+1369 EGNTKKRNNIISPR

>member
-69 FPDGNPYDRWMDWAT
+69 LPDGNPYDRWMDWAS

-89 EIIAEYQYDPES
+89 EIIADYQYDPES

-381 KDLKKD
+381 IDLKKD

-406 ALKGAMSGGSI
+406 AIKGAMSGGSI

-441 NTISKATSRNKSDIP
+441 NTISKATSRNKNDIP

-526 TVSDK
+526 PVSDK

-543 DGGTYLQKNTK
+543 DGGTYLQKNTE
-554 LQGMSAIEQNL
+554 LQGMPAVEQNL

-584 SELNFVISGGSI
+584 NKLNFVISGGSI
-596 TQPQDRSEA
+596 AQPEDRSEA

-636 SSFVLTSVYPKPEED
+636 SSFVLTSVYPKLEED
-651 RSWATDLDGLDY
+651 RSW
-663 QESMTSPIDTSI
+663 
-675 NFVLSDVSILSTD
+675 
-688 DRSWATDLDGLSETN
+688 
-703 MTGIEMGE
+703 
-711 DRSLATDLDG
+711 ATDLDG

-737 MATDLDGLEE
+737 MATDLDGLDE
-747 STLTSINMGND
+747 STLTSINMGN
-758 RSMATDLDGL
+758 
-768 NETVMTNVNMGD
+768 
-780 DRSLATDLDG
+780 
-790 INSTQMVNIDMGDDR
+790 
-805 SMATDLD
+805 
-812 GLNETSMTGIVMG
+812 
-825 EDRSLATNLD
+825 
-835 GINPTQMTNV
+835 
-845 DMGDDRSLATDLDGL
+845 
-860 NESTLTSIN
+860 
-869 MGNDRSLATD
+869 
-879 LDNINPTQMTNVDM
+879 
-893 GDDRSMATDLDGIN
+893 
-907 ETSMT
+907 
-912 NIDMGEDRSAATDLD
+912 DRSAATDLD

-937 DMGDDRSL
+937 DIGDDRSL

-969 TDLDGLNNEPMTSI
+969 TDLDGLNNEPMASI
-983 IPSELNLELTNP
+983 IPS
-995 GVQKEDDRSWATD
+995 
-1008 LDGITT
+1008 
-1014 PSMSKID
+1014 
-1021 MGEDRSLATDL
+1021 DL
-1032 NGLNS
+1032 N
-1037 GVMTNIDMNIDKSAA
+1037 I
-1052 TDLDGQEPTTM
+1052 
-1063 TLVESSELNLELTD
+1063 ELTD
-1077 PGVQKETDRSLATDL
+1077 PG
-1092 DGQSTVSMTSVI
+1092 I
-1104 PTELNTTLTNP
+1104 
-1115 GLQTESDR
+1115 
-1123 SSATDLDGQTT
+1123 
-1134 NEMTTVVETEHS
+1134 
-1146 VILTDPGVQKE
+1146 QKE

-1186 SDPGVQKED
+1186 SDPGVQKEN

-1241 GQNIPSMT
+1241 GQSIPSMT
-1249 EVTQTESPFETIMS
+1249 EVAQTESPFETIMS

-1280 TGPEESQTEINGGN
+1280 TGSEESQTEINGGN

-1332 LDNGDINPDA
+1332 LNNGDINPDV

>member
-69 FPDGNPYDRWMDWAT
+69 LPDGNPYDRWMDWAG

-381 KDLKKD
+381 IDLKKD

-417 LDFAADIYSTVKS
+417 LDFAADIYNTVKS

-441 NTISKATSRNKSDIP
+441 NTISKATSRNKNDIP

-510 DSVRKALEKM
+510 DSVRKGLEKM

-526 TVSDK
+526 PVSDK

-543 DGGTYLQKNTK
+543 DGGTYLQKNTE
-554 LQGMSAIEQNL
+554 LQGMPAVEQNL
-565 TPLDSSALDFSM
+565 TPLDSSSLDFSM

-584 SELNFVISGGSI
+584 NKLNFVISGGSI
-596 TQPQDRSEA
+596 AQPEDRSEA

-626 ASLTPIEGQD
+626 ASLTPLEGQD
-636 SSFVLTSVYPKPEED
+636 SSFVLTSVYPKLEED

-688 DRSWATDLDGLSETN
+688 DRSWATDLDGL
-703 MTGIEMGE
+703 
-711 DRSLATDLDG
+711 
-721 LNESSM
+721 
-727 TNVDMGEDRS
+727 
-737 MATDLDGLEE
+737 
-747 STLTSINMGND
+747 
-758 RSMATDLDGL
+758 
-768 NETVMTNVNMGD
+768 
-780 DRSLATDLDG
+780 
-790 INSTQMVNIDMGDDR
+790 
-805 SMATDLD
+805 
-812 GLNETSMTGIVMG
+812 NETSMT
-825 EDRSLATNLD
+825 
-835 GINPTQMTNV
+835 
-845 DMGDDRSLATDLDGL
+845 
-860 NESTLTSIN
+860 
-869 MGNDRSLATD
+869 
-879 LDNINPTQMTNVDM
+879 
-893 GDDRSMATDLDGIN
+893 
-907 ETSMT
+907 
-912 NIDMGEDRSAATDLD
+912 
-927 GLNETSMTNV
+927 
-937 DMGDDRSL
+937 
-945 ATDLDGINPTQMVN
+945 N

-969 TDLDGLNNEPMTSI
+969 TDLDGLNNEPMASI
-983 IPSELNLELTNP
+983 IPS
-995 GVQKEDDRSWATD
+995 
-1008 LDGITT
+1008 
-1014 PSMSKID
+1014 
-1021 MGEDRSLATDL
+1021 DL
-1032 NGLNS
+1032 N
-1037 GVMTNIDMNIDKSAA
+1037 I
-1052 TDLDGQEPTTM
+1052 
-1063 TLVESSELNLELTD
+1063 ELTD
-1077 PGVQKETDRSLATDL
+1077 TG
-1092 DGQSTVSMTSVI
+1092 I
-1104 PTELNTTLTNP
+1104 
-1115 GLQTESDR
+1115 
-1123 SSATDLDGQTT
+1123 
-1134 NEMTTVVETEHS
+1134 
-1146 VILTDPGVQKE
+1146 QKE

-1180 EVAVSL
+1180 EIAVSL
-1186 SDPGVQKED
+1186 SDPGVQKEN

-1212 SIESNSYQSVLTDPG
+1212 SIESNSYQSVLTDTG

-1241 GQNIPSMT
+1241 GQSIPSMT
-1249 EVTQTESPFETIMS
+1249 EVAQTESPFETIMS

-1268 NERNENLDFGEI
+1268 NARNENLDFGEI
-1280 TGPEESQTEINGGN
+1280 TGSEESQTEINGGN

-1332 LDNGDINPDA
+1332 LNNGVINPDV

>member
-69 FPDGNPYDRWMDWAT
+69 LPDGNPYDRWMDWAS

-89 EIIAEYQYDPES
+89 EIIADYQYDPES

-381 KDLKKD
+381 IDLKKD

-417 LDFAADIYSTVKS
+417 LDFAADIYNTVKS

-526 TVSDK
+526 PVSDK

-543 DGGTYLQKNTK
+543 DGGTYLQKNTE
-554 LQGMSAIEQNL
+554 LQGMPAVEQNL

-584 SELNFVISGGSI
+584 NKLNFVISGGSI
-596 TQPQDRSEA
+596 AQPEDRSEA

-626 ASLTPIEGQD
+626 ASLTPLEGQD
-636 SSFVLTSVYPKPEED
+636 SSFVLTPVYPKPEED

-737 MATDLDGLEE
+737 MATDLDGLDE
-747 STLTSINMGND
+747 STLTSINMGN
-758 RSMATDLDGL
+758 
-768 NETVMTNVNMGD
+768 
-780 DRSLATDLDG
+780 
-790 INSTQMVNIDMGDDR
+790 
-805 SMATDLD
+805 
-812 GLNETSMTGIVMG
+812 
-825 EDRSLATNLD
+825 
-835 GINPTQMTNV
+835 
-845 DMGDDRSLATDLDGL
+845 
-860 NESTLTSIN
+860 
-869 MGNDRSLATD
+869 
-879 LDNINPTQMTNVDM
+879 
-893 GDDRSMATDLDGIN
+893 
-907 ETSMT
+907 
-912 NIDMGEDRSAATDLD
+912 DRSAATDLD

-937 DMGDDRSL
+937 DIGDDRSL

-969 TDLDGLNNEPMTSI
+969 TDLDGLNNEPMASI
-983 IPSELNLELTNP
+983 IPS
-995 GVQKEDDRSWATD
+995 
-1008 LDGITT
+1008 
-1014 PSMSKID
+1014 
-1021 MGEDRSLATDL
+1021 DL
-1032 NGLNS
+1032 N
-1037 GVMTNIDMNIDKSAA
+1037 I
-1052 TDLDGQEPTTM
+1052 
-1063 TLVESSELNLELTD
+1063 ELTD
-1077 PGVQKETDRSLATDL
+1077 PG
-1092 DGQSTVSMTSVI
+1092 I
-1104 PTELNTTLTNP
+1104 
-1115 GLQTESDR
+1115 
-1123 SSATDLDGQTT
+1123 
-1134 NEMTTVVETEHS
+1134 
-1146 VILTDPGVQKE
+1146 QKE

-1241 GQNIPSMT
+1241 GQSIPLMT

-1280 TGPEESQTEINGGN
+1280 TGSEESQTEINGGN

-1325 QSEEMIF
+1325 QSKEMIF
-1332 LDNGDINPDA
+1332 LDNGDINPET
-1342 TVGDI
+1342 TVRVI
-1347 LEQYSEFVKNPPKNS
+1347 LEHYSEFVKNPPKNS
-1362 TLQDVKI
+1362 ILQDVKI

>member
-69 FPDGNPYDRWMDWAT
+69 LPDGNPYDRWMDWAS

-89 EIIAEYQYDPES
+89 EIIADYQYDPES
-101 FVYDR
+101 FMHDR

-236 ITNTA
+236 ITNTS

-381 KDLKKD
+381 IDLKKD

-406 ALKGAMSGGSI
+406 AIKGAMSGGSI

-441 NTISKATSRNKSDIP
+441 NTISKATSRNKNDIP

-526 TVSDK
+526 PVSDK

-543 DGGTYLQKNTK
+543 DGGTYLQKNTE
-554 LQGMSAIEQNL
+554 LQGMSAVEQNL

-584 SELNFVISGGSI
+584 NKLNFVISGGSI
-596 TQPQDRSEA
+596 AQPEDRSEA

-737 MATDLDGLEE
+737 MATDLDGL
-747 STLTSINMGND
+747 
-758 RSMATDLDGL
+758 
-768 NETVMTNVNMGD
+768 
-780 DRSLATDLDG
+780 
-790 INSTQMVNIDMGDDR
+790 
-805 SMATDLD
+805 
-812 GLNETSMTGIVMG
+812 NETSMTGI
-825 EDRSLATNLD
+825 
-835 GINPTQMTNV
+835 
-845 DMGDDRSLATDLDGL
+845 
-860 NESTLTSIN
+860 N
-869 MGNDRSLATD
+869 MGN
-879 LDNINPTQMTNVDM
+879 
-893 GDDRSMATDLDGIN
+893 
-907 ETSMT
+907 
-912 NIDMGEDRSAATDLD
+912 DRSAATDLD

-937 DMGDDRSL
+937 DIGDDRSL

-983 IPSELNLELTNP
+983 IPS
-995 GVQKEDDRSWATD
+995 
-1008 LDGITT
+1008 
-1014 PSMSKID
+1014 
-1021 MGEDRSLATDL
+1021 DL
-1032 NGLNS
+1032 N
-1037 GVMTNIDMNIDKSAA
+1037 I
-1052 TDLDGQEPTTM
+1052 
-1063 TLVESSELNLELTD
+1063 ELTD
-1077 PGVQKETDRSLATDL
+1077 PG
-1092 DGQSTVSMTSVI
+1092 I
-1104 PTELNTTLTNP
+1104 
-1115 GLQTESDR
+1115 
-1123 SSATDLDGQTT
+1123 
-1134 NEMTTVVETEHS
+1134 
-1146 VILTDPGVQKE
+1146 QKE

-1241 GQNIPSMT
+1241 GQSIPSMT
-1249 EVTQTESPFETIMS
+1249 EVIQTESPFETIMS

-1280 TGPEESQTEINGGN
+1280 TGSEELQTEINGGN

-1304 TATSQQSLESAVHVS
+1304 TATSQQSLKSAVHVS

-1332 LDNGDINPDA
+1332 LDNGDINPET
-1342 TVGDI
+1342 TVRVI
-1347 LEQYSEFVKNPPKNS
+1347 LEHYSEFVKNPPKNS

-1369 EGNTEKRNNIISPR
+1369 EGNTEKRNNIITPR

>member
-1 MYTRP
+1 MEFFYFYTMYTRP

-69 FPDGNPYDRWMDWAT
+69 LPDGNPYDRWMDWAG

-381 KDLKKD
+381 IDLKKD

-417 LDFAADIYSTVKS
+417 LDFAADIYNTVKS

-441 NTISKATSRNKSDIP
+441 NTISKATSRNKNDIP

-510 DSVRKALEKM
+510 DSVRKGLEKM

-526 TVSDK
+526 PVSDK

-543 DGGTYLQKNTK
+543 DGGTYLQKNTE
-554 LQGMSAIEQNL
+554 LQGMPAVEQNL

-584 SELNFVISGGSI
+584 NKLNFVISGGSI
-596 TQPQDRSEA
+596 AQPEDRSEA

-636 SSFVLTSVYPKPEED
+636 SSFVLTSVYPKLEED
-651 RSWATDLDGLDY
+651 RSW
-663 QESMTSPIDTSI
+663 
-675 NFVLSDVSILSTD
+675 
-688 DRSWATDLDGLSETN
+688 
-703 MTGIEMGE
+703 
-711 DRSLATDLDG
+711 ATDLDG

-737 MATDLDGLEE
+737 MATDLDGLDE
-747 STLTSINMGND
+747 STLTSINMGN
-758 RSMATDLDGL
+758 
-768 NETVMTNVNMGD
+768 
-780 DRSLATDLDG
+780 
-790 INSTQMVNIDMGDDR
+790 
-805 SMATDLD
+805 
-812 GLNETSMTGIVMG
+812 
-825 EDRSLATNLD
+825 
-835 GINPTQMTNV
+835 
-845 DMGDDRSLATDLDGL
+845 
-860 NESTLTSIN
+860 
-869 MGNDRSLATD
+869 
-879 LDNINPTQMTNVDM
+879 
-893 GDDRSMATDLDGIN
+893 
-907 ETSMT
+907 
-912 NIDMGEDRSAATDLD
+912 DRSAATDLD

-937 DMGDDRSL
+937 DIGDDRSL

-969 TDLDGLNNEPMTSI
+969 TDLDGLNNEPMASI
-983 IPSELNLELTNP
+983 IPS
-995 GVQKEDDRSWATD
+995 
-1008 LDGITT
+1008 
-1014 PSMSKID
+1014 
-1021 MGEDRSLATDL
+1021 DL
-1032 NGLNS
+1032 N
-1037 GVMTNIDMNIDKSAA
+1037 I
-1052 TDLDGQEPTTM
+1052 
-1063 TLVESSELNLELTD
+1063 ELTD
-1077 PGVQKETDRSLATDL
+1077 PG
-1092 DGQSTVSMTSVI
+1092 I
-1104 PTELNTTLTNP
+1104 
-1115 GLQTESDR
+1115 
-1123 SSATDLDGQTT
+1123 
-1134 NEMTTVVETEHS
+1134 
-1146 VILTDPGVQKE
+1146 QKE

-1180 EVAVSL
+1180 EVAASL

-1241 GQNIPSMT
+1241 GQSIPSMT
-1249 EVTQTESPFETIMS
+1249 EVIQTESPFETIMS

-1268 NERNENLDFGEI
+1268 NARNENLDFGEI
-1280 TGPEESQTEINGGN
+1280 TGSEESQTEINGGN

-1332 LDNGDINPDA
+1332 LDNGDINPET
-1342 TVGDI
+1342 TVRVI
-1347 LEQYSEFVKNPPKNS
+1347 LEHYSEFVKNPPKNS
-1362 TLQDVKI
+1362 ILQDVKI

>member
-69 FPDGNPYDRWMDWAT
+69 LPDGNPYDRWMDWAS

-89 EIIAEYQYDPES
+89 EIIADYQYDPES
-101 FVYDR
+101 FMHDR

-236 ITNTA
+236 ITNTS

-362 MDGGALAQ
+362 IDGGALAQ

-381 KDLKKD
+381 IDLKKD

-406 ALKGAMSGGSI
+406 ALKGAMNGGSI

-441 NTISKATSRNKSDIP
+441 NTISKATSRNKNDIP
-456 SMTIKGGHPD
+456 SMTIKGGRPD

-526 TVSDK
+526 PVSDK

-543 DGGTYLQKNTK
+543 DGGTYLQKNTE
-554 LQGMSAIEQNL
+554 LQGMSAVEQNL
-565 TPLDSSALDFSM
+565 IPLDSSALDFSM
-577 SEVVVDK
+577 SEVVVNK
-584 SELNFVISGGSI
+584 NKLNFVISGGSI
-596 TQPQDRSEA
+596 AQPEDRSEA

-626 ASLTPIEGQD
+626 ASLTPLEGQD
-636 SSFVLTSVYPKPEED
+636 SSFVLTPVYPKPEED

-675 NFVLSDVSILSTD
+675 NFVLSDVSILSTN
-688 DRSWATDLDGLSETN
+688 DRSWT
-703 MTGIEMGE
+703 
-711 DRSLATDLDG
+711 
-721 LNESSM
+721 
-727 TNVDMGEDRS
+727 
-737 MATDLDGLEE
+737 
-747 STLTSINMGND
+747 
-758 RSMATDLDGL
+758 
-768 NETVMTNVNMGD
+768 
-780 DRSLATDLDG
+780 
-790 INSTQMVNIDMGDDR
+790 
-805 SMATDLD
+805 
-812 GLNETSMTGIVMG
+812 
-825 EDRSLATNLD
+825 
-835 GINPTQMTNV
+835 
-845 DMGDDRSLATDLDGL
+845 
-860 NESTLTSIN
+860 
-869 MGNDRSLATD
+869 
-879 LDNINPTQMTNVDM
+879 
-893 GDDRSMATDLDGIN
+893 
-907 ETSMT
+907 
-912 NIDMGEDRSAATDLD
+912 TDLD

-983 IPSELNLELTNP
+983 IPS
-995 GVQKEDDRSWATD
+995 
-1008 LDGITT
+1008 
-1014 PSMSKID
+1014 
-1021 MGEDRSLATDL
+1021 DL
-1032 NGLNS
+1032 N
-1037 GVMTNIDMNIDKSAA
+1037 I
-1052 TDLDGQEPTTM
+1052 
-1063 TLVESSELNLELTD
+1063 ELTD
-1077 PGVQKETDRSLATDL
+1077 PG
-1092 DGQSTVSMTSVI
+1092 I
-1104 PTELNTTLTNP
+1104 
-1115 GLQTESDR
+1115 
-1123 SSATDLDGQTT
+1123 
-1134 NEMTTVVETEHS
+1134 
-1146 VILTDPGVQKE
+1146 QKE
-1157 SDRSLATD
+1157 SDRSIATD

-1180 EVAVSL
+1180 EVDVSL
-1186 SDPGVQKED
+1186 SDPGVQKEN

-1227 LQKESDRSSATDLD
+1227 LQKETDRSIATDLD
-1241 GQNIPSMT
+1241 GIYASSMT
-1249 EVTQTESPFETIMS
+1249 EVIQTESPFDTIMS

-1268 NERNENLDFGEI
+1268 NKRNESLDFGEI
-1280 TGPEESQTEINGGN
+1280 TGSEETQTKINGGN
-1294 ISPFE
+1294 VSPFE
-1299 SLSTS
+1299 SLSMSESTS
-1304 TATSQQSLESAVHVS
+1304 HQSLNSAVHVT
-1319 QETELN
+1319 QKTELN

-1332 LDNGDINPDA
+1332 LDNGDINPET
-1342 TVGDI
+1342 TVRVI
-1347 LEQYSEFVKNPPKNS
+1347 LEHYSEFVKNPPKNS
-1362 TLQDVKI
+1362 ILQDVKI

>member
-69 FPDGNPYDRWMDWAT
+69 LPDGNPYDRWMDWAS

-89 EIIAEYQYDPES
+89 EIIADYQYDPES
-101 FVYDR
+101 FMHDR

-236 ITNTA
+236 ITNTS

-381 KDLKKD
+381 IDLKKD

-406 ALKGAMSGGSI
+406 AIKGAMSGGSI

-456 SMTIKGGHPD
+456 SMTIKGGHSD

-510 DSVRKALEKM
+510 DSVRKGLEKM

-526 TVSDK
+526 PVSGK

-543 DGGTYLQKNTK
+543 DGGTYLQKNTE
-554 LQGMSAIEQNL
+554 LQGMSAVEQNL

-584 SELNFVISGGSI
+584 NKLNFVISGGSI
-596 TQPQDRSEA
+596 AQPEDRSEA

-651 RSWATDLDGLDY
+651 RSWATDLDGL
-663 QESMTSPIDTSI
+663 
-675 NFVLSDVSILSTD
+675 
-688 DRSWATDLDGLSETN
+688 
-703 MTGIEMGE
+703 
-711 DRSLATDLDG
+711 
-721 LNESSM
+721 
-727 TNVDMGEDRS
+727 
-737 MATDLDGLEE
+737 
-747 STLTSINMGND
+747 
-758 RSMATDLDGL
+758 
-768 NETVMTNVNMGD
+768 
-780 DRSLATDLDG
+780 
-790 INSTQMVNIDMGDDR
+790 
-805 SMATDLD
+805 
-812 GLNETSMTGIVMG
+812 
-825 EDRSLATNLD
+825 
-835 GINPTQMTNV
+835 
-845 DMGDDRSLATDLDGL
+845 
-860 NESTLTSIN
+860 
-869 MGNDRSLATD
+869 
-879 LDNINPTQMTNVDM
+879 
-893 GDDRSMATDLDGIN
+893 
-907 ETSMT
+907 
-912 NIDMGEDRSAATDLD
+912 
-927 GLNETSMTNV
+927 NETSMTNV
-937 DMGDDRSL
+937 DIGDDRSL

-969 TDLDGLNNEPMTSI
+969 TDLDGLNNEPMASI
-983 IPSELNLELTNP
+983 IPS
-995 GVQKEDDRSWATD
+995 
-1008 LDGITT
+1008 
-1014 PSMSKID
+1014 
-1021 MGEDRSLATDL
+1021 DL
-1032 NGLNS
+1032 N
-1037 GVMTNIDMNIDKSAA
+1037 I
-1052 TDLDGQEPTTM
+1052 
-1063 TLVESSELNLELTD
+1063 ELTD
-1077 PGVQKETDRSLATDL
+1077 PG
-1092 DGQSTVSMTSVI
+1092 I
-1104 PTELNTTLTNP
+1104 
-1115 GLQTESDR
+1115 
-1123 SSATDLDGQTT
+1123 
-1134 NEMTTVVETEHS
+1134 
-1146 VILTDPGVQKE
+1146 QKE

-1186 SDPGVQKED
+1186 SDPGVQKEN

-1241 GQNIPSMT
+1241 GQSIPSMT
-1249 EVTQTESPFETIMS
+1249 EVAQTESPFETIMS

-1280 TGPEESQTEINGGN
+1280 TGSEESQTKINGGN

-1304 TATSQQSLESAVHVS
+1304 TATSKQSLESAVHVS

-1325 QSEEMIF
+1325 QSKEMIF
-1332 LDNGDINPDA
+1332 LDNGDINPET
-1342 TVGDI
+1342 TVRVI
-1347 LEQYSEFVKNPPKNS
+1347 LEHYSEFVKNPPKNS
-1362 TLQDVKI
+1362 ILQDVKI
-1369 EGNTEKRNNIISPR
+1369 EGNTKKRNNIISPQ
-1383 IVGNDNNKK
+1383 IVGNENNKK
-1392 MKSVL
+1392 IKSVL

>member
-69 FPDGNPYDRWMDWAT
+69 LPDGNPYDRWMDWAS

-89 EIIAEYQYDPES
+89 EIIADYQYDPES
-101 FVYDR
+101 FMHDR

-236 ITNTA
+236 ITNTS

-381 KDLKKD
+381 IDLKKD

-441 NTISKATSRNKSDIP
+441 NTISKATSRNKNDIP

-526 TVSDK
+526 PVSDK

-543 DGGTYLQKNTK
+543 DGGTYLQKNTE
-554 LQGMSAIEQNL
+554 LQGMSAVEQNL

-584 SELNFVISGGSI
+584 NKLNFVISGGSI
-596 TQPQDRSEA
+596 AQPEDRSEA
-605 TDLDG
+605 TNLDG

-626 ASLTPIEGQD
+626 ASLTPLEGQD
-636 SSFVLTSVYPKPEED
+636 SSFVLTPVYPKPEED

-675 NFVLSDVSILSTD
+675 NFVLSDVSILSTN

-737 MATDLDGLEE
+737 MATDLDGLGE

-758 RSMATDLDGL
+758 RSW
-768 NETVMTNVNMGD
+768 
-780 DRSLATDLDG
+780 
-790 INSTQMVNIDMGDDR
+790 
-805 SMATDLD
+805 
-812 GLNETSMTGIVMG
+812 
-825 EDRSLATNLD
+825 
-835 GINPTQMTNV
+835 
-845 DMGDDRSLATDLDGL
+845 
-860 NESTLTSIN
+860 
-869 MGNDRSLATD
+869 
-879 LDNINPTQMTNVDM
+879 
-893 GDDRSMATDLDGIN
+893 
-907 ETSMT
+907 
-912 NIDMGEDRSAATDLD
+912 ATDLD

-983 IPSELNLELTNP
+983 IPS
-995 GVQKEDDRSWATD
+995 
-1008 LDGITT
+1008 
-1014 PSMSKID
+1014 
-1021 MGEDRSLATDL
+1021 DL
-1032 NGLNS
+1032 N
-1037 GVMTNIDMNIDKSAA
+1037 I
-1052 TDLDGQEPTTM
+1052 
-1063 TLVESSELNLELTD
+1063 ELTD
-1077 PGVQKETDRSLATDL
+1077 PG
-1092 DGQSTVSMTSVI
+1092 I
-1104 PTELNTTLTNP
+1104 
-1115 GLQTESDR
+1115 
-1123 SSATDLDGQTT
+1123 
-1134 NEMTTVVETEHS
+1134 
-1146 VILTDPGVQKE
+1146 QKE

-1165 LDGQTLNGMSSIINT
+1165 LDSQTLNGMSSIINT

-1186 SDPGVQKED
+1186 SDPGVQKEN

-1206 SFGPMT
+1206 SFGLMT

-1227 LQKESDRSSATDLD
+1227 LQKETDRSVATDLD
-1241 GQNIPSMT
+1241 GLYASSMT
-1249 EVTQTESPFETIMS
+1249 EVIQTESPFDTIMS

-1268 NERNENLDFGEI
+1268 NKRNESLDFGEI
-1280 TGPEESQTEINGGN
+1280 TGSEETQTKINGGN
-1294 ISPFE
+1294 VSPFE
-1299 SLSTS
+1299 SLSMSESTS
-1304 TATSQQSLESAVHVS
+1304 HQSLNSAVHVT
-1319 QETELN
+1319 QKTELN

-1332 LDNGDINPDA
+1332 LDNGDINPET
-1342 TVGDI
+1342 TVRVI
-1347 LEQYSEFVKNPPKNS
+1347 LEHYSEFVKNPPKNS
-1362 TLQDVKI
+1362 ILQDVKI

>member
-69 FPDGNPYDRWMDWAT
+69 LPDGNPYDRWMDWAS

-89 EIIAEYQYDPES
+89 EIIADYQYDPES
-101 FVYDR
+101 FMHDR

-236 ITNTA
+236 ITNTS

-381 KDLKKD
+381 IDLKKD

-406 ALKGAMSGGSI
+406 AIKGAMSGGSI

-441 NTISKATSRNKSDIP
+441 NTISKATSRNKNDIP

-526 TVSDK
+526 PVSGK

-543 DGGTYLQKNTK
+543 DGGTYLQKNTE
-554 LQGMSAIEQNL
+554 LQGMPAVEQNL

-584 SELNFVISGGSI
+584 NKLNFVISGGSI
-596 TQPQDRSEA
+596 AQPEDRSEA

-651 RSWATDLDGLDY
+651 RSWATDLDGLNY

-737 MATDLDGLEE
+737 MATDLDGL
-747 STLTSINMGND
+747 
-758 RSMATDLDGL
+758 
-768 NETVMTNVNMGD
+768 
-780 DRSLATDLDG
+780 
-790 INSTQMVNIDMGDDR
+790 
-805 SMATDLD
+805 
-812 GLNETSMTGIVMG
+812 NETSMTGI
-825 EDRSLATNLD
+825 D
-835 GINPTQMTNV
+835 I
-845 DMGDDRSLATDLDGL
+845 GD
-860 NESTLTSIN
+860 
-869 MGNDRSLATD
+869 
-879 LDNINPTQMTNVDM
+879 
-893 GDDRSMATDLDGIN
+893 
-907 ETSMT
+907 
-912 NIDMGEDRSAATDLD
+912 DRSAATDLD

-945 ATDLDGINPTQMVN
+945 TTDLDGINPTQMVN

-969 TDLDGLNNEPMTSI
+969 TDLDGLNNKPMTSI
-983 IPSELNLELTNP
+983 IPS
-995 GVQKEDDRSWATD
+995 
-1008 LDGITT
+1008 
-1014 PSMSKID
+1014 
-1021 MGEDRSLATDL
+1021 DL
-1032 NGLNS
+1032 N
-1037 GVMTNIDMNIDKSAA
+1037 I
-1052 TDLDGQEPTTM
+1052 
-1063 TLVESSELNLELTD
+1063 ELTD
-1077 PGVQKETDRSLATDL
+1077 PG
-1092 DGQSTVSMTSVI
+1092 I
-1104 PTELNTTLTNP
+1104 
-1115 GLQTESDR
+1115 
-1123 SSATDLDGQTT
+1123 
-1134 NEMTTVVETEHS
+1134 
-1146 VILTDPGVQKE
+1146 QKE

-1165 LDGQTLNGMSSIINT
+1165 LDGQTLNGMSSIINN
-1180 EVAVSL
+1180 EVDVSL
-1186 SDPGVQKED
+1186 SDPGVQKEN

-1227 LQKESDRSSATDLD
+1227 LQKESDRSSVTDLD
-1241 GQNIPSMT
+1241 GQSIPSMT
-1249 EVTQTESPFETIMS
+1249 EVAQTESPFETIMS

-1280 TGPEESQTEINGGN
+1280 TGSEELQTEINGGN

-1332 LDNGDINPDA
+1332 LDNGDINPET
-1342 TVGDI
+1342 TVRVI
-1347 LEQYSEFVKNPPKNS
+1347 LEHYSEFVKNPPKNS

>member
-69 FPDGNPYDRWMDWAT
+69 LPDGNPYDRWMDWVT

-381 KDLKKD
+381 IDLKKD

-417 LDFAADIYSTVKS
+417 LDFAADIYNTVKS

-441 NTISKATSRNKSDIP
+441 NTISKATSRNKNDIP

-510 DSVRKALEKM
+510 DSVRKGLEKM

-526 TVSDK
+526 PVSDK

-543 DGGTYLQKNTK
+543 DGGTYLQKNTE
-554 LQGMSAIEQNL
+554 LQGMPAVEQNL

-584 SELNFVISGGSI
+584 NKLNFVISGGSI
-596 TQPQDRSEA
+596 AQPEDRSEA

-636 SSFVLTSVYPKPEED
+636 SSFVLTSVYPKLEED
-651 RSWATDLDGLDY
+651 RSW
-663 QESMTSPIDTSI
+663 
-675 NFVLSDVSILSTD
+675 
-688 DRSWATDLDGLSETN
+688 
-703 MTGIEMGE
+703 
-711 DRSLATDLDG
+711 ATDLDG

-737 MATDLDGLEE
+737 MATDLDGLDE
-747 STLTSINMGND
+747 STLTSINMGN
-758 RSMATDLDGL
+758 
-768 NETVMTNVNMGD
+768 
-780 DRSLATDLDG
+780 
-790 INSTQMVNIDMGDDR
+790 
-805 SMATDLD
+805 
-812 GLNETSMTGIVMG
+812 
-825 EDRSLATNLD
+825 
-835 GINPTQMTNV
+835 
-845 DMGDDRSLATDLDGL
+845 
-860 NESTLTSIN
+860 
-869 MGNDRSLATD
+869 
-879 LDNINPTQMTNVDM
+879 
-893 GDDRSMATDLDGIN
+893 
-907 ETSMT
+907 
-912 NIDMGEDRSAATDLD
+912 DRSAATDLD

-937 DMGDDRSL
+937 DIGDDRSL
-945 ATDLDGINPTQMVN
+945 ATDLDGINSTQMVN

-969 TDLDGLNNEPMTSI
+969 TDLDGLNNEPMASI
-983 IPSELNLELTNP
+983 IPS
-995 GVQKEDDRSWATD
+995 
-1008 LDGITT
+1008 
-1014 PSMSKID
+1014 
-1021 MGEDRSLATDL
+1021 DL
-1032 NGLNS
+1032 N
-1037 GVMTNIDMNIDKSAA
+1037 I
-1052 TDLDGQEPTTM
+1052 
-1063 TLVESSELNLELTD
+1063 ELTD
-1077 PGVQKETDRSLATDL
+1077 PG
-1092 DGQSTVSMTSVI
+1092 I
-1104 PTELNTTLTNP
+1104 
-1115 GLQTESDR
+1115 
-1123 SSATDLDGQTT
+1123 
-1134 NEMTTVVETEHS
+1134 
-1146 VILTDPGVQKE
+1146 QKE

-1241 GQNIPSMT
+1241 GQSIPSMT
-1249 EVTQTESPFETIMS
+1249 EVIQTESPFETIMS

-1268 NERNENLDFGEI
+1268 NARNENLDFGEI
-1280 TGPEESQTEINGGN
+1280 TGSEESQTEINGRN

-1332 LDNGDINPDA
+1332 LNNGDINPDA

>member
-69 FPDGNPYDRWMDWAT
+69 LPDGNPYDRWMDWVT

-381 KDLKKD
+381 IDLKKD

-417 LDFAADIYSTVKS
+417 LDFAADIYNTVKS

-441 NTISKATSRNKSDIP
+441 NTISKATSRNKNDIP

-510 DSVRKALEKM
+510 DSVRKGLEKM

-526 TVSDK
+526 PVSDK

-543 DGGTYLQKNTK
+543 DGGTYLQKNTE
-554 LQGMSAIEQNL
+554 LQGMPAVEQNL

-584 SELNFVISGGSI
+584 NKLNFVISGGSI
-596 TQPQDRSEA
+596 AQPEDRSEA

-617 SLSGASPKD
+617 SLLGASPKD

-651 RSWATDLDGLDY
+651 RSWATDLDGL
-663 QESMTSPIDTSI
+663 
-675 NFVLSDVSILSTD
+675 
-688 DRSWATDLDGLSETN
+688 
-703 MTGIEMGE
+703 
-711 DRSLATDLDG
+711 
-721 LNESSM
+721 
-727 TNVDMGEDRS
+727 
-737 MATDLDGLEE
+737 
-747 STLTSINMGND
+747 
-758 RSMATDLDGL
+758 
-768 NETVMTNVNMGD
+768 
-780 DRSLATDLDG
+780 
-790 INSTQMVNIDMGDDR
+790 
-805 SMATDLD
+805 
-812 GLNETSMTGIVMG
+812 
-825 EDRSLATNLD
+825 
-835 GINPTQMTNV
+835 
-845 DMGDDRSLATDLDGL
+845 
-860 NESTLTSIN
+860 
-869 MGNDRSLATD
+869 
-879 LDNINPTQMTNVDM
+879 
-893 GDDRSMATDLDGIN
+893 
-907 ETSMT
+907 
-912 NIDMGEDRSAATDLD
+912 
-927 GLNETSMTNV
+927 NETSMTNV
-937 DMGDDRSL
+937 DIGDDRSL

-959 VDMGEDRSLA
+959 VNMGEDRSLA

-983 IPSELNLELTNP
+983 IPS
-995 GVQKEDDRSWATD
+995 
-1008 LDGITT
+1008 
-1014 PSMSKID
+1014 
-1021 MGEDRSLATDL
+1021 DL
-1032 NGLNS
+1032 N
-1037 GVMTNIDMNIDKSAA
+1037 I
-1052 TDLDGQEPTTM
+1052 
-1063 TLVESSELNLELTD
+1063 ELTD
-1077 PGVQKETDRSLATDL
+1077 PG
-1092 DGQSTVSMTSVI
+1092 I
-1104 PTELNTTLTNP
+1104 
-1115 GLQTESDR
+1115 
-1123 SSATDLDGQTT
+1123 
-1134 NEMTTVVETEHS
+1134 
-1146 VILTDPGVQKE
+1146 QKE

-1165 LDGQTLNGMSSIINT
+1165 LDGQTLNGMSSIINN
-1180 EVAVSL
+1180 EVTVSL

-1241 GQNIPSMT
+1241 GQSIPLMT
-1249 EVTQTESPFETIMS
+1249 EVAQTESPFETIMS

-1280 TGPEESQTEINGGN
+1280 TGSEESQTEINGGN

-1299 SLSTS
+1299 SLSSS
-1304 TATSQQSLESAVHVS
+1304 TATSQQSLKSAVHVS

-1325 QSEEMIF
+1325 LSEEMIF
-1332 LDNGDINPDA
+1332 LDNGDINPET
-1342 TVGDI
+1342 TVRVI
-1347 LEQYSEFVKNPPKNS
+1347 LEHYSEFVKNPPKNS

-1369 EGNTEKRNNIISPR
+1369 EGNTEKRNNIISAR

>member
-69 FPDGNPYDRWMDWAT
+69 LPDGNPYDRWMDWAT

-381 KDLKKD
+381 IDLKKD

-417 LDFAADIYSTVKS
+417 LDFAADIYNTVKS

-441 NTISKATSRNKSDIP
+441 NTISKATSRNKNDIP

-510 DSVRKALEKM
+510 DSVRKGLEKM

-526 TVSDK
+526 PVSDK

-543 DGGTYLQKNTK
+543 DGGTYLQKNTE
-554 LQGMSAIEQNL
+554 LQGMPAVEQNL

-584 SELNFVISGGSI
+584 NKLNFVISGGSI
-596 TQPQDRSEA
+596 AQPEDRSEA

-636 SSFVLTSVYPKPEED
+636 SSFVLTSVYPKLEED
-651 RSWATDLDGLDY
+651 RSW
-663 QESMTSPIDTSI
+663 
-675 NFVLSDVSILSTD
+675 
-688 DRSWATDLDGLSETN
+688 
-703 MTGIEMGE
+703 
-711 DRSLATDLDG
+711 
-721 LNESSM
+721 
-727 TNVDMGEDRS
+727 
-737 MATDLDGLEE
+737 
-747 STLTSINMGND
+747 
-758 RSMATDLDGL
+758 
-768 NETVMTNVNMGD
+768 
-780 DRSLATDLDG
+780 
-790 INSTQMVNIDMGDDR
+790 
-805 SMATDLD
+805 
-812 GLNETSMTGIVMG
+812 
-825 EDRSLATNLD
+825 
-835 GINPTQMTNV
+835 
-845 DMGDDRSLATDLDGL
+845 
-860 NESTLTSIN
+860 
-869 MGNDRSLATD
+869 
-879 LDNINPTQMTNVDM
+879 
-893 GDDRSMATDLDGIN
+893 
-907 ETSMT
+907 
-912 NIDMGEDRSAATDLD
+912 ATDLD

-937 DMGDDRSL
+937 DIGDDRSL

-983 IPSELNLELTNP
+983 IPS
-995 GVQKEDDRSWATD
+995 
-1008 LDGITT
+1008 
-1014 PSMSKID
+1014 
-1021 MGEDRSLATDL
+1021 DL
-1032 NGLNS
+1032 N
-1037 GVMTNIDMNIDKSAA
+1037 I
-1052 TDLDGQEPTTM
+1052 
-1063 TLVESSELNLELTD
+1063 ELTD
-1077 PGVQKETDRSLATDL
+1077 PG
-1092 DGQSTVSMTSVI
+1092 I
-1104 PTELNTTLTNP
+1104 
-1115 GLQTESDR
+1115 
-1123 SSATDLDGQTT
+1123 
-1134 NEMTTVVETEHS
+1134 
-1146 VILTDPGVQKE
+1146 QKE

-1212 SIESNSYQSVLTDPG
+1212 SIESNSYQSVLSDPG

-1241 GQNIPSMT
+1241 GQSIPSMT
-1249 EVTQTESPFETIMS
+1249 EVAQTESPFETIMS

-1280 TGPEESQTEINGGN
+1280 TGSEELQTEINGGN

-1332 LDNGDINPDA
+1332 LDNGDINPET
-1342 TVGDI
+1342 TVRVI
-1347 LEQYSEFVKNPPKNS
+1347 LEHYSEFVKNPPKNS

>member
-69 FPDGNPYDRWMDWAT
+69 LPEDGNPYDRWMDWAS

-89 EIIAEYQYDPES
+89 EIIADYQYDPES

-381 KDLKKD
+381 IDLKKD

-406 ALKGAMSGGSI
+406 AIKGAMSGGSI

-441 NTISKATSRNKSDIP
+441 NTISKATSRNKNDIP

-510 DSVRKALEKM
+510 DSVRKGLEKM

-526 TVSDK
+526 PVSDK

-543 DGGTYLQKNTK
+543 DGGTYLQKNTE
-554 LQGMSAIEQNL
+554 LQGMPAVEQNL

-584 SELNFVISGGSI
+584 NKLNFVISGGSI
-596 TQPQDRSEA
+596 AQPEDRSEA

-636 SSFVLTSVYPKPEED
+636 SSFVLTSVYPKLEED
-651 RSWATDLDGLDY
+651 RSW
-663 QESMTSPIDTSI
+663 
-675 NFVLSDVSILSTD
+675 
-688 DRSWATDLDGLSETN
+688 
-703 MTGIEMGE
+703 
-711 DRSLATDLDG
+711 ATDLDG

-737 MATDLDGLEE
+737 MATDLDGLDE
-747 STLTSINMGND
+747 STLTSINMGN
-758 RSMATDLDGL
+758 
-768 NETVMTNVNMGD
+768 
-780 DRSLATDLDG
+780 
-790 INSTQMVNIDMGDDR
+790 
-805 SMATDLD
+805 
-812 GLNETSMTGIVMG
+812 
-825 EDRSLATNLD
+825 
-835 GINPTQMTNV
+835 
-845 DMGDDRSLATDLDGL
+845 
-860 NESTLTSIN
+860 
-869 MGNDRSLATD
+869 
-879 LDNINPTQMTNVDM
+879 
-893 GDDRSMATDLDGIN
+893 
-907 ETSMT
+907 
-912 NIDMGEDRSAATDLD
+912 DRSAATDLD

-937 DMGDDRSL
+937 DIGDDRSL

-983 IPSELNLELTNP
+983 IPS
-995 GVQKEDDRSWATD
+995 
-1008 LDGITT
+1008 
-1014 PSMSKID
+1014 
-1021 MGEDRSLATDL
+1021 DL
-1032 NGLNS
+1032 N
-1037 GVMTNIDMNIDKSAA
+1037 I
-1052 TDLDGQEPTTM
+1052 
-1063 TLVESSELNLELTD
+1063 ELTD
-1077 PGVQKETDRSLATDL
+1077 PG
-1092 DGQSTVSMTSVI
+1092 I
-1104 PTELNTTLTNP
+1104 
-1115 GLQTESDR
+1115 
-1123 SSATDLDGQTT
+1123 
-1134 NEMTTVVETEHS
+1134 
-1146 VILTDPGVQKE
+1146 QKE

-1241 GQNIPSMT
+1241 GQSIPSMT
-1249 EVTQTESPFETIMS
+1249 EVAQTESPFETIMS

-1268 NERNENLDFGEI
+1268 NARNENLDFGEI
-1280 TGPEESQTEINGGN
+1280 TGSEESQTEINGGN

-1332 LDNGDINPDA
+1332 LDNGDINPET
-1342 TVGDI
+1342 TVRVI
-1347 LEQYSEFVKNPPKNS
+1347 LEHYSEFVKNPPKNS

>member
-69 FPDGNPYDRWMDWAT
+69 LPDGNPYDRWMDWAS

-89 EIIAEYQYDPES
+89 EIIADYQYDSES
-101 FVYDR
+101 FMHDR

-236 ITNTA
+236 ITNTS

-381 KDLKKD
+381 IDLKKD

-406 ALKGAMSGGSI
+406 AIKGAMSGGSI

-441 NTISKATSRNKSDIP
+441 NTISKATSRNKNDIP

-526 TVSDK
+526 PVSDK

-543 DGGTYLQKNTK
+543 DGGTYLQKNTE
-554 LQGMSAIEQNL
+554 LQGMPAVEQNL

-584 SELNFVISGGSI
+584 NKLNFVISGGSI
-596 TQPQDRSEA
+596 AQPEDRSEA

-737 MATDLDGLEE
+737 MATDLDGL
-747 STLTSINMGND
+747 
-758 RSMATDLDGL
+758 
-768 NETVMTNVNMGD
+768 
-780 DRSLATDLDG
+780 
-790 INSTQMVNIDMGDDR
+790 
-805 SMATDLD
+805 
-812 GLNETSMTGIVMG
+812 NETSMTGI
-825 EDRSLATNLD
+825 
-835 GINPTQMTNV
+835 
-845 DMGDDRSLATDLDGL
+845 DMG
-860 NESTLTSIN
+860 N
-869 MGNDRSLATD
+869 
-879 LDNINPTQMTNVDM
+879 
-893 GDDRSMATDLDGIN
+893 
-907 ETSMT
+907 
-912 NIDMGEDRSAATDLD
+912 DRSAATDLD

-937 DMGDDRSL
+937 DIGDDRSL

-983 IPSELNLELTNP
+983 IPS
-995 GVQKEDDRSWATD
+995 
-1008 LDGITT
+1008 
-1014 PSMSKID
+1014 
-1021 MGEDRSLATDL
+1021 DL
-1032 NGLNS
+1032 N
-1037 GVMTNIDMNIDKSAA
+1037 I
-1052 TDLDGQEPTTM
+1052 
-1063 TLVESSELNLELTD
+1063 ELTD
-1077 PGVQKETDRSLATDL
+1077 PG
-1092 DGQSTVSMTSVI
+1092 I
-1104 PTELNTTLTNP
+1104 
-1115 GLQTESDR
+1115 
-1123 SSATDLDGQTT
+1123 
-1134 NEMTTVVETEHS
+1134 
-1146 VILTDPGVQKE
+1146 QKE

-1241 GQNIPSMT
+1241 GQSVPLMT

-1280 TGPEESQTEINGGN
+1280 TGSEESQTEINGGN

-1325 QSEEMIF
+1325 QSKEMIF
-1332 LDNGDINPDA
+1332 LDNGDINPET
-1342 TVGDI
+1342 TVRVI
-1347 LEQYSEFVKNPPKNS
+1347 LEHYSEFVKNPPKNS

>member
-69 FPDGNPYDRWMDWAT
+69 LPDGNPYDRWMDWAS

-89 EIIAEYQYDPES
+89 EIIADYQYDPES
-101 FVYDR
+101 FMHDR

-236 ITNTA
+236 ITNTS

-381 KDLKKD
+381 IDLKKD

-441 NTISKATSRNKSDIP
+441 NTISKATSRNKNDIP

-526 TVSDK
+526 PVSDK

-543 DGGTYLQKNTK
+543 DGGTYLQKNTE
-554 LQGMSAIEQNL
+554 LQGMPAVEQNL

-584 SELNFVISGGSI
+584 NKLNFVISGGSI
-596 TQPQDRSEA
+596 AQPEDRSEA

-651 RSWATDLDGLDY
+651 RSWATDLDGLNY

-737 MATDLDGLEE
+737 MATDLDGLDE
-747 STLTSINMGND
+747 STLTSINMGN
-758 RSMATDLDGL
+758 
-768 NETVMTNVNMGD
+768 
-780 DRSLATDLDG
+780 
-790 INSTQMVNIDMGDDR
+790 
-805 SMATDLD
+805 
-812 GLNETSMTGIVMG
+812 
-825 EDRSLATNLD
+825 
-835 GINPTQMTNV
+835 
-845 DMGDDRSLATDLDGL
+845 
-860 NESTLTSIN
+860 
-869 MGNDRSLATD
+869 
-879 LDNINPTQMTNVDM
+879 
-893 GDDRSMATDLDGIN
+893 
-907 ETSMT
+907 
-912 NIDMGEDRSAATDLD
+912 DRSAATDLD

-937 DMGDDRSL
+937 DIGDDRSL

-983 IPSELNLELTNP
+983 IPS
-995 GVQKEDDRSWATD
+995 
-1008 LDGITT
+1008 
-1014 PSMSKID
+1014 
-1021 MGEDRSLATDL
+1021 DL
-1032 NGLNS
+1032 N
-1037 GVMTNIDMNIDKSAA
+1037 I
-1052 TDLDGQEPTTM
+1052 
-1063 TLVESSELNLELTD
+1063 ELTD
-1077 PGVQKETDRSLATDL
+1077 PG
-1092 DGQSTVSMTSVI
+1092 I
-1104 PTELNTTLTNP
+1104 
-1115 GLQTESDR
+1115 
-1123 SSATDLDGQTT
+1123 
-1134 NEMTTVVETEHS
+1134 
-1146 VILTDPGVQKE
+1146 QKE

-1165 LDGQTLNGMSSIINT
+1165 LDGQTLNGMSSIINN
-1180 EVAVSL
+1180 EVDVSL

-1241 GQNIPSMT
+1241 GQSIPSMT
-1249 EVTQTESPFETIMS
+1249 EVIQTESPFETIMS

-1280 TGPEESQTEINGGN
+1280 TGSEELQTEINGGN

-1332 LDNGDINPDA
+1332 LDNGDINPET
-1342 TVGDI
+1342 TVRVI
-1347 LEQYSEFVKNPPKNS
+1347 LEHYSEFVKNPPKNS

>member
-69 FPDGNPYDRWMDWAT
+69 LPDGNPYDRWMDWAS

-89 EIIAEYQYDPES
+89 EIIADYQYDSES
-101 FVYDR
+101 FMHDR

-417 LDFAADIYSTVKS
+417 LDFAADIYNTVKS

-441 NTISKATSRNKSDIP
+441 NIISKATSRNKSDIP

-526 TVSDK
+526 PISDK

-543 DGGTYLQKNTK
+543 DGGTYLQKNTE
-554 LQGMSAIEQNL
+554 LQGMSAVEQNL

-584 SELNFVISGGSI
+584 NKLNFVISGGSI
-596 TQPQDRSEA
+596 AQPEDRSEA

-703 MTGIEMGE
+703 MTGIEMGD

-737 MATDLDGLEE
+737 MATDLDGL
-747 STLTSINMGND
+747 
-758 RSMATDLDGL
+758 
-768 NETVMTNVNMGD
+768 
-780 DRSLATDLDG
+780 
-790 INSTQMVNIDMGDDR
+790 
-805 SMATDLD
+805 
-812 GLNETSMTGIVMG
+812 NETSMTGI
-825 EDRSLATNLD
+825 D
-835 GINPTQMTNV
+835 I
-845 DMGDDRSLATDLDGL
+845 GD
-860 NESTLTSIN
+860 
-869 MGNDRSLATD
+869 
-879 LDNINPTQMTNVDM
+879 
-893 GDDRSMATDLDGIN
+893 
-907 ETSMT
+907 
-912 NIDMGEDRSAATDLD
+912 DRSAATDLD

-937 DMGDDRSL
+937 DIGDDRSL

-969 TDLDGLNNEPMTSI
+969 TDLDGLNNEPMASI
-983 IPSELNLELTNP
+983 IPS
-995 GVQKEDDRSWATD
+995 
-1008 LDGITT
+1008 
-1014 PSMSKID
+1014 
-1021 MGEDRSLATDL
+1021 DL
-1032 NGLNS
+1032 N
-1037 GVMTNIDMNIDKSAA
+1037 I
-1052 TDLDGQEPTTM
+1052 
-1063 TLVESSELNLELTD
+1063 ELTD
-1077 PGVQKETDRSLATDL
+1077 PG
-1092 DGQSTVSMTSVI
+1092 I
-1104 PTELNTTLTNP
+1104 
-1115 GLQTESDR
+1115 
-1123 SSATDLDGQTT
+1123 
-1134 NEMTTVVETEHS
+1134 
-1146 VILTDPGVQKE
+1146 QKE

-1241 GQNIPSMT
+1241 GQSIPSMT
-1249 EVTQTESPFETIMS
+1249 EVIQTESPFETIMS

-1280 TGPEESQTEINGGN
+1280 TGSEESQTKINGGN

-1332 LDNGDINPDA
+1332 LDNGDINPET
-1342 TVGDI
+1342 TVRVI
-1347 LEQYSEFVKNPPKNS
+1347 LEHYSEFVKNPPKNS

>member
-69 FPDGNPYDRWMDWAT
+69 LPDGNPYDRWMDWAS

-89 EIIAEYQYDPES
+89 EIIADYQYDPES
-101 FVYDR
+101 FMHDR

-236 ITNTA
+236 ITNTS

-381 KDLKKD
+381 IDLKKD

-406 ALKGAMSGGSI
+406 AIKGAMSGGSI

-456 SMTIKGGHPD
+456 SMTIKGGHSD

-526 TVSDK
+526 PVSDK

-554 LQGMSAIEQNL
+554 LQGMSAVEQNL

-584 SELNFVISGGSI
+584 NKLNFVISGGSI
-596 TQPQDRSEA
+596 AQPQDRSEA

-675 NFVLSDVSILSTD
+675 NFVLSDVSILSTN

-703 MTGIEMGE
+703 MTGIEIGE

-737 MATDLDGLEE
+737 MATDLDGLDE

-758 RSMATDLDGL
+758 RSW
-768 NETVMTNVNMGD
+768 
-780 DRSLATDLDG
+780 ATDLDG
-790 INSTQMVNIDMGDDR
+790 INE
-805 SMATDLD
+805 TD
-812 GLNETSMTGIVMG
+812 
-825 EDRSLATNLD
+825 
-835 GINPTQMTNV
+835 MTNV
-845 DMGDDRSLATDLDGL
+845 DMGDDRSLATDLDG
-860 NESTLTSIN
+860 IN
-869 MGNDRSLATD
+869 T
-879 LDNINPTQMTNVDM
+879 TQMTNVDM
-893 GDDRSMATDLDGIN
+893 GEDRSM
-907 ETSMT
+907 
-912 NIDMGEDRSAATDLD
+912 ATDLD

-969 TDLDGLNNEPMTSI
+969 TDLDGLNNEPMASI
-983 IPSELNLELTNP
+983 IPS
-995 GVQKEDDRSWATD
+995 
-1008 LDGITT
+1008 
-1014 PSMSKID
+1014 
-1021 MGEDRSLATDL
+1021 DL
-1032 NGLNS
+1032 N
-1037 GVMTNIDMNIDKSAA
+1037 I
-1052 TDLDGQEPTTM
+1052 
-1063 TLVESSELNLELTD
+1063 ELTD
-1077 PGVQKETDRSLATDL
+1077 PG
-1092 DGQSTVSMTSVI
+1092 I
-1104 PTELNTTLTNP
+1104 
-1115 GLQTESDR
+1115 
-1123 SSATDLDGQTT
+1123 
-1134 NEMTTVVETEHS
+1134 
-1146 VILTDPGVQKE
+1146 QKE
-1157 SDRSLATD
+1157 SDRSIATD

-1241 GQNIPSMT
+1241 GQSIPSMT
-1249 EVTQTESPFETIMS
+1249 EVAQTESPFETIMS

-1280 TGPEESQTEINGGN
+1280 TGSEESQTEINGGN

-1325 QSEEMIF
+1325 QSKEMIF
-1332 LDNGDINPDA
+1332 LDNGDINPET
-1342 TVGDI
+1342 TVRVI
-1347 LEQYSEFVKNPPKNS
+1347 LEHYSEFVKNPPKNS
-1362 TLQDVKI
+1362 ILQDVKI
-1369 EGNTEKRNNIISPR
+1369 EGNTKKRNNIISPQ
-1383 IVGNDNNKK
+1383 IVCNENNKK

>member
-69 FPDGNPYDRWMDWAT
+69 LPDGNPYDRWMDWAT

-187 LYKAAAWDDEY
+187 LYKAAAWDEEY

-381 KDLKKD
+381 IDLKKD

-417 LDFAADIYSTVKS
+417 LDFAADIYNTVKS

-441 NTISKATSRNKSDIP
+441 NTISKATSRNKNDIP

-510 DSVRKALEKM
+510 DSVRKGLEKM

-526 TVSDK
+526 PVSDK

-543 DGGTYLQKNTK
+543 DGGTHLQKNTE
-554 LQGMSAIEQNL
+554 LQGMPAVEQNL

-584 SELNFVISGGSI
+584 NKLNFVISGGSI
-596 TQPQDRSEA
+596 AQPEDRSEA

-626 ASLTPIEGQD
+626 ASLTPLEGQD
-636 SSFVLTSVYPKPEED
+636 SSFVLTSVYPKLEED
-651 RSWATDLDGLDY
+651 RSW
-663 QESMTSPIDTSI
+663 
-675 NFVLSDVSILSTD
+675 
-688 DRSWATDLDGLSETN
+688 
-703 MTGIEMGE
+703 
-711 DRSLATDLDG
+711 
-721 LNESSM
+721 
-727 TNVDMGEDRS
+727 
-737 MATDLDGLEE
+737 
-747 STLTSINMGND
+747 
-758 RSMATDLDGL
+758 
-768 NETVMTNVNMGD
+768 
-780 DRSLATDLDG
+780 
-790 INSTQMVNIDMGDDR
+790 
-805 SMATDLD
+805 
-812 GLNETSMTGIVMG
+812 
-825 EDRSLATNLD
+825 
-835 GINPTQMTNV
+835 
-845 DMGDDRSLATDLDGL
+845 
-860 NESTLTSIN
+860 
-869 MGNDRSLATD
+869 
-879 LDNINPTQMTNVDM
+879 
-893 GDDRSMATDLDGIN
+893 
-907 ETSMT
+907 
-912 NIDMGEDRSAATDLD
+912 ATDLD

-983 IPSELNLELTNP
+983 IPS
-995 GVQKEDDRSWATD
+995 
-1008 LDGITT
+1008 
-1014 PSMSKID
+1014 
-1021 MGEDRSLATDL
+1021 DL
-1032 NGLNS
+1032 N
-1037 GVMTNIDMNIDKSAA
+1037 I
-1052 TDLDGQEPTTM
+1052 
-1063 TLVESSELNLELTD
+1063 ELTD
-1077 PGVQKETDRSLATDL
+1077 HG
-1092 DGQSTVSMTSVI
+1092 I
-1104 PTELNTTLTNP
+1104 
-1115 GLQTESDR
+1115 
-1123 SSATDLDGQTT
+1123 
-1134 NEMTTVVETEHS
+1134 
-1146 VILTDPGVQKE
+1146 QKE

-1180 EVAVSL
+1180 EVDVSL
-1186 SDPGVQKED
+1186 SDPSVQKEN

-1206 SFGPMT
+1206 SFGLMT

-1227 LQKESDRSSATDLD
+1227 LQKETDRSVATDLD
-1241 GQNIPSMT
+1241 GLYASSMT
-1249 EVTQTESPFETIMS
+1249 EVIQTESPFDTIMS

-1268 NERNENLDFGEI
+1268 NKRNESLDFGEI
-1280 TGPEESQTEINGGN
+1280 TGSEETQTKINGGN
-1294 ISPFE
+1294 VSPFE
-1299 SLSTS
+1299 SLSMSESTS
-1304 TATSQQSLESAVHVS
+1304 HQSLNSAVHVT
-1319 QETELN
+1319 QKTELN

-1332 LDNGDINPDA
+1332 LDNGDINPET
-1342 TVGDI
+1342 TVRVI
-1347 LEQYSEFVKNPPKNS
+1347 LEHYSEFVKNPPKNS
-1362 TLQDVKI
+1362 ILQDVKI

>member
-69 FPDGNPYDRWMDWAT
+69 LPDGNPYDRWMDWAS

-89 EIIAEYQYDPES
+89 EIIADYQYDPES
-101 FVYDR
+101 FMHDR

-236 ITNTA
+236 ITNTS

-381 KDLKKD
+381 IDLKKD

-406 ALKGAMSGGSI
+406 AIKGAMSGGSI

-441 NTISKATSRNKSDIP
+441 NTISKATSRNKNDIP

-526 TVSDK
+526 PVSDK

-543 DGGTYLQKNTK
+543 DGGTYLQKNTE
-554 LQGMSAIEQNL
+554 LQGMSAVEQNL

-584 SELNFVISGGSI
+584 NKLNFVISGGSI
-596 TQPQDRSEA
+596 AQPEDRSEA

-626 ASLTPIEGQD
+626 ASLTPLEGQD
-636 SSFVLTSVYPKPEED
+636 SSFVLTPVYPKPEED

-675 NFVLSDVSILSTD
+675 NFVLSDVSILSTN

-711 DRSLATDLDG
+711 DRS
-721 LNESSM
+721 
-727 TNVDMGEDRS
+727 
-737 MATDLDGLEE
+737 
-747 STLTSINMGND
+747 
-758 RSMATDLDGL
+758 
-768 NETVMTNVNMGD
+768 
-780 DRSLATDLDG
+780 
-790 INSTQMVNIDMGDDR
+790 
-805 SMATDLD
+805 MATDLD
-812 GLNETSMTGIVMG
+812 GLNETSMTGI
-825 EDRSLATNLD
+825 D
-835 GINPTQMTNV
+835 I
-845 DMGDDRSLATDLDGL
+845 GD
-860 NESTLTSIN
+860 
-869 MGNDRSLATD
+869 
-879 LDNINPTQMTNVDM
+879 
-893 GDDRSMATDLDGIN
+893 
-907 ETSMT
+907 
-912 NIDMGEDRSAATDLD
+912 DRSAATDLD

-937 DMGDDRSL
+937 DIGDDRSL

-983 IPSELNLELTNP
+983 IPS
-995 GVQKEDDRSWATD
+995 
-1008 LDGITT
+1008 
-1014 PSMSKID
+1014 
-1021 MGEDRSLATDL
+1021 DL
-1032 NGLNS
+1032 N
-1037 GVMTNIDMNIDKSAA
+1037 I
-1052 TDLDGQEPTTM
+1052 
-1063 TLVESSELNLELTD
+1063 ELTD
-1077 PGVQKETDRSLATDL
+1077 PG
-1092 DGQSTVSMTSVI
+1092 I
-1104 PTELNTTLTNP
+1104 
-1115 GLQTESDR
+1115 
-1123 SSATDLDGQTT
+1123 
-1134 NEMTTVVETEHS
+1134 
-1146 VILTDPGVQKE
+1146 QKE

-1186 SDPGVQKED
+1186 SDPYVQKED

-1241 GQNIPSMT
+1241 GQSIPSMT
-1249 EVTQTESPFETIMS
+1249 EVAQTESPFETIMS

-1280 TGPEESQTEINGGN
+1280 TGSEESQTKINGGN

-1304 TATSQQSLESAVHVS
+1304 TATSQQSLKSAVHVS

-1332 LDNGDINPDA
+1332 LDNGDINPET
-1342 TVGDI
+1342 TVRVI
-1347 LEQYSEFVKNPPKNS
+1347 LEHYSEFVKNPPKNS

>member
-69 FPDGNPYDRWMDWAT
+69 LPDGNPYDRWMDWVT

-381 KDLKKD
+381 IDLKKD

-417 LDFAADIYSTVKS
+417 LDFAADIYNTVKS

-441 NTISKATSRNKSDIP
+441 NTISKATSRNKNDIP

-510 DSVRKALEKM
+510 DSVRKGLEKM

-526 TVSDK
+526 PVSDK

-543 DGGTYLQKNTK
+543 DGGTYLQKNTE
-554 LQGMSAIEQNL
+554 LQGMPAVEQNL

-584 SELNFVISGGSI
+584 NKLNFVISGGSI
-596 TQPQDRSEA
+596 AQPEDRSEA

-636 SSFVLTSVYPKPEED
+636 SSFVLTSVYPKLEED
-651 RSWATDLDGLDY
+651 RSW
-663 QESMTSPIDTSI
+663 
-675 NFVLSDVSILSTD
+675 
-688 DRSWATDLDGLSETN
+688 
-703 MTGIEMGE
+703 
-711 DRSLATDLDG
+711 ATDLDG

-737 MATDLDGLEE
+737 MATDLDGLDE
-747 STLTSINMGND
+747 STLTSINMGN
-758 RSMATDLDGL
+758 
-768 NETVMTNVNMGD
+768 
-780 DRSLATDLDG
+780 
-790 INSTQMVNIDMGDDR
+790 
-805 SMATDLD
+805 
-812 GLNETSMTGIVMG
+812 
-825 EDRSLATNLD
+825 
-835 GINPTQMTNV
+835 
-845 DMGDDRSLATDLDGL
+845 
-860 NESTLTSIN
+860 
-869 MGNDRSLATD
+869 
-879 LDNINPTQMTNVDM
+879 
-893 GDDRSMATDLDGIN
+893 
-907 ETSMT
+907 
-912 NIDMGEDRSAATDLD
+912 DRSAATDLD

-937 DMGDDRSL
+937 DIGDDRSL
-945 ATDLDGINPTQMVN
+945 ATDLDGTNPTQMVN

-983 IPSELNLELTNP
+983 IPS
-995 GVQKEDDRSWATD
+995 
-1008 LDGITT
+1008 
-1014 PSMSKID
+1014 
-1021 MGEDRSLATDL
+1021 DL
-1032 NGLNS
+1032 N
-1037 GVMTNIDMNIDKSAA
+1037 I
-1052 TDLDGQEPTTM
+1052 
-1063 TLVESSELNLELTD
+1063 ELTD
-1077 PGVQKETDRSLATDL
+1077 PG
-1092 DGQSTVSMTSVI
+1092 I
-1104 PTELNTTLTNP
+1104 
-1115 GLQTESDR
+1115 
-1123 SSATDLDGQTT
+1123 
-1134 NEMTTVVETEHS
+1134 
-1146 VILTDPGVQKE
+1146 QKE

-1241 GQNIPSMT
+1241 GQSIPSMT
-1249 EVTQTESPFETIMS
+1249 EVIQTESPFETIMS

-1268 NERNENLDFGEI
+1268 NARNENLDFGEI
-1280 TGPEESQTEINGGN
+1280 TGSEESQTEINGGN

-1332 LDNGDINPDA
+1332 LNNGDINPDA

-1383 IVGNDNNKK
+1383 IVGNDKNKK

>member
-69 FPDGNPYDRWMDWAT
+69 LPDGNPYDRWMDWAS

-89 EIIAEYQYDPES
+89 EIIADYQYDPES
-101 FVYDR
+101 FMHDR

-236 ITNTA
+236 ITNTS

-381 KDLKKD
+381 IDLKKD

-406 ALKGAMSGGSI
+406 AIKGAMSGGSI

-441 NTISKATSRNKSDIP
+441 NTISKATSRNKNDIP

-526 TVSDK
+526 PVSDK

-543 DGGTYLQKNTK
+543 DGGTYLQKNTE
-554 LQGMSAIEQNL
+554 LQGMSAVEQNL

-584 SELNFVISGGSI
+584 NKLNFVISGGSI
-596 TQPQDRSEA
+596 AQPEDRSEA

-626 ASLTPIEGQD
+626 ASLTPLEGQD
-636 SSFVLTSVYPKPEED
+636 SSFVLTPVYPKPEED

-737 MATDLDGLEE
+737 MATDLDGL
-747 STLTSINMGND
+747 
-758 RSMATDLDGL
+758 
-768 NETVMTNVNMGD
+768 NET
-780 DRSLATDLDG
+780 A
-790 INSTQMVNIDMGDDR
+790 
-805 SMATDLD
+805 
-812 GLNETSMTGIVMG
+812 
-825 EDRSLATNLD
+825 
-835 GINPTQMTNV
+835 
-845 DMGDDRSLATDLDGL
+845 
-860 NESTLTSIN
+860 
-869 MGNDRSLATD
+869 
-879 LDNINPTQMTNVDM
+879 
-893 GDDRSMATDLDGIN
+893 
-907 ETSMT
+907 
-912 NIDMGEDRSAATDLD
+912 
-927 GLNETSMTNV
+927 MTNV

-969 TDLDGLNNEPMTSI
+969 TDLDGLNNEPMASI
-983 IPSELNLELTNP
+983 IPS
-995 GVQKEDDRSWATD
+995 
-1008 LDGITT
+1008 
-1014 PSMSKID
+1014 
-1021 MGEDRSLATDL
+1021 DL
-1032 NGLNS
+1032 N
-1037 GVMTNIDMNIDKSAA
+1037 I
-1052 TDLDGQEPTTM
+1052 
-1063 TLVESSELNLELTD
+1063 ELTD
-1077 PGVQKETDRSLATDL
+1077 PG
-1092 DGQSTVSMTSVI
+1092 I
-1104 PTELNTTLTNP
+1104 
-1115 GLQTESDR
+1115 
-1123 SSATDLDGQTT
+1123 
-1134 NEMTTVVETEHS
+1134 
-1146 VILTDPGVQKE
+1146 QKE

-1186 SDPGVQKED
+1186 SDPGVQKEN

-1241 GQNIPSMT
+1241 GQSIPLMT
-1249 EVTQTESPFETIMS
+1249 EVAQTESPFETIMS

-1280 TGPEESQTEINGGN
+1280 TGSEESQTEINGGN

-1325 QSEEMIF
+1325 QSKEMIF
-1332 LDNGDINPDA
+1332 LDNGDINPET
-1342 TVGDI
+1342 TVRVI
-1347 LEQYSEFVKNPPKNS
+1347 LEHYSEFVKNPPKNS

>member
-69 FPDGNPYDRWMDWAT
+69 LPDGNPYDRWMDWAS

-89 EIIAEYQYDPES
+89 EIIADYQYDPES
-101 FVYDR
+101 FMHDR

-236 ITNTA
+236 ITNTS

-381 KDLKKD
+381 IDLKKD

-406 ALKGAMSGGSI
+406 AIKGAMSGGSI

-441 NTISKATSRNKSDIP
+441 NTISKATSRNKNDIP

-526 TVSDK
+526 PVSDK

-543 DGGTYLQKNTK
+543 DGGTYLQKNTE
-554 LQGMSAIEQNL
+554 LQGMSAVEQNL

-584 SELNFVISGGSI
+584 NKLNFVISGGSI
-596 TQPQDRSEA
+596 AQPEDRSEA

-636 SSFVLTSVYPKPEED
+636 SSFVLTPVYPKPEED

-737 MATDLDGLEE
+737 MATDLDGL
-747 STLTSINMGND
+747 
-758 RSMATDLDGL
+758 
-768 NETVMTNVNMGD
+768 
-780 DRSLATDLDG
+780 
-790 INSTQMVNIDMGDDR
+790 
-805 SMATDLD
+805 
-812 GLNETSMTGIVMG
+812 NETSMTGI
-825 EDRSLATNLD
+825 D
-835 GINPTQMTNV
+835 I
-845 DMGDDRSLATDLDGL
+845 GD
-860 NESTLTSIN
+860 
-869 MGNDRSLATD
+869 
-879 LDNINPTQMTNVDM
+879 
-893 GDDRSMATDLDGIN
+893 
-907 ETSMT
+907 
-912 NIDMGEDRSAATDLD
+912 DRSAATDLD

-937 DMGDDRSL
+937 DIGDDRSL

-969 TDLDGLNNEPMTSI
+969 TDLDGLNNEPMASI
-983 IPSELNLELTNP
+983 IPS
-995 GVQKEDDRSWATD
+995 
-1008 LDGITT
+1008 
-1014 PSMSKID
+1014 
-1021 MGEDRSLATDL
+1021 DL
-1032 NGLNS
+1032 N
-1037 GVMTNIDMNIDKSAA
+1037 I
-1052 TDLDGQEPTTM
+1052 
-1063 TLVESSELNLELTD
+1063 ELTD
-1077 PGVQKETDRSLATDL
+1077 PG
-1092 DGQSTVSMTSVI
+1092 I
-1104 PTELNTTLTNP
+1104 
-1115 GLQTESDR
+1115 
-1123 SSATDLDGQTT
+1123 
-1134 NEMTTVVETEHS
+1134 
-1146 VILTDPGVQKE
+1146 QKE

-1165 LDGQTLNGMSSIINT
+1165 LDGQTLNGMSSIINN
-1180 EVAVSL
+1180 EVDVSL

-1241 GQNIPSMT
+1241 GQSIPSMT
-1249 EVTQTESPFETIMS
+1249 EVAQTESPFETIMS

-1280 TGPEESQTEINGGN
+1280 TGSDELQTKINGGN

-1332 LDNGDINPDA
+1332 LDNGDINPET
-1342 TVGDI
+1342 TVRVI
-1347 LEQYSEFVKNPPKNS
+1347 LEHYSEFVKNPPKNS

-1369 EGNTEKRNNIISPR
+1369 EGNTKKRNNIISPR

>member
-69 FPDGNPYDRWMDWAT
+69 LPDGNPYDRWMDWAS

-89 EIIAEYQYDPES
+89 EIIADYQYDPES
-101 FVYDR
+101 FMHDR

-236 ITNTA
+236 ITNTS

-381 KDLKKD
+381 IDLKKD

-406 ALKGAMSGGSI
+406 AIKGAMSGGSI

-441 NTISKATSRNKSDIP
+441 NTISKATSRNKNDIP

-526 TVSDK
+526 PVSDK

-543 DGGTYLQKNTK
+543 DGGTYLQKNTE
-554 LQGMSAIEQNL
+554 LQGMSAVEQNL

-584 SELNFVISGGSI
+584 NKLNFVISGGSI
-596 TQPQDRSEA
+596 AQPEDRSEA

-626 ASLTPIEGQD
+626 ASLTPLEGQD
-636 SSFVLTSVYPKPEED
+636 SSFVLTPVYPKPEED

-675 NFVLSDVSILSTD
+675 NFVLSDVSILSTN

-737 MATDLDGLEE
+737 
-747 STLTSINMGND
+747 
-758 RSMATDLDGL
+758 
-768 NETVMTNVNMGD
+768 
-780 DRSLATDLDG
+780 
-790 INSTQMVNIDMGDDR
+790 
-805 SMATDLD
+805 
-812 GLNETSMTGIVMG
+812 
-825 EDRSLATNLD
+825 
-835 GINPTQMTNV
+835 
-845 DMGDDRSLATDLDGL
+845 
-860 NESTLTSIN
+860 
-869 MGNDRSLATD
+869 
-879 LDNINPTQMTNVDM
+879 
-893 GDDRSMATDLDGIN
+893 
-907 ETSMT
+907 
-912 NIDMGEDRSAATDLD
+912 
-927 GLNETSMTNV
+927 
-937 DMGDDRSL
+937 L

-983 IPSELNLELTNP
+983 IPS
-995 GVQKEDDRSWATD
+995 
-1008 LDGITT
+1008 
-1014 PSMSKID
+1014 
-1021 MGEDRSLATDL
+1021 DL
-1032 NGLNS
+1032 N
-1037 GVMTNIDMNIDKSAA
+1037 I
-1052 TDLDGQEPTTM
+1052 
-1063 TLVESSELNLELTD
+1063 ELTD
-1077 PGVQKETDRSLATDL
+1077 PG
-1092 DGQSTVSMTSVI
+1092 I
-1104 PTELNTTLTNP
+1104 
-1115 GLQTESDR
+1115 
-1123 SSATDLDGQTT
+1123 
-1134 NEMTTVVETEHS
+1134 
-1146 VILTDPGVQKE
+1146 QKE

-1180 EVAVSL
+1180 EVDVSL
-1186 SDPGVQKED
+1186 SDPGVQKEN

-1241 GQNIPSMT
+1241 GQSIPSMT
-1249 EVTQTESPFETIMS
+1249 EVIQTESPFDTIMS

-1268 NERNENLDFGEI
+1268 NKRNESLDFGEI
-1280 TGPEESQTEINGGN
+1280 TGSEETQTKINGGN
-1294 ISPFE
+1294 VSPFE
-1299 SLSTS
+1299 SLSMSESTS
-1304 TATSQQSLESAVHVS
+1304 HQSLNSAVHVT
-1319 QETELN
+1319 QKTELN

-1332 LDNGDINPDA
+1332 LDNGDINPET
-1342 TVGDI
+1342 TVRVI
-1347 LEQYSEFVKNPPKNS
+1347 LEHYSEFVKNPPKNS
-1362 TLQDVKI
+1362 ILQDVKI

>member
-69 FPDGNPYDRWMDWAT
+69 LPDGNPYDRWMDWAS

-89 EIIAEYQYDPES
+89 EIIADYQYDSES
-101 FVYDR
+101 FMHDR

-236 ITNTA
+236 ITNTS

-381 KDLKKD
+381 IDLKKD

-406 ALKGAMSGGSI
+406 AIKGAMSGGSI

-441 NTISKATSRNKSDIP
+441 NTISKATSRNKNDIP

-526 TVSDK
+526 PVSDK

-543 DGGTYLQKNTK
+543 DGGTYLQKNTE
-554 LQGMSAIEQNL
+554 LQGMPAVEQNL
-565 TPLDSSALDFSM
+565 APLDSSALDFSM

-584 SELNFVISGGSI
+584 NKLNFVISGGSI
-596 TQPQDRSEA
+596 AQPEDRSEA

-737 MATDLDGLEE
+737 MATDLDGLDE
-747 STLTSINMGND
+747 STLTSINMGN
-758 RSMATDLDGL
+758 
-768 NETVMTNVNMGD
+768 
-780 DRSLATDLDG
+780 
-790 INSTQMVNIDMGDDR
+790 
-805 SMATDLD
+805 
-812 GLNETSMTGIVMG
+812 
-825 EDRSLATNLD
+825 
-835 GINPTQMTNV
+835 
-845 DMGDDRSLATDLDGL
+845 
-860 NESTLTSIN
+860 
-869 MGNDRSLATD
+869 
-879 LDNINPTQMTNVDM
+879 
-893 GDDRSMATDLDGIN
+893 
-907 ETSMT
+907 
-912 NIDMGEDRSAATDLD
+912 DRSAATDLD

-945 ATDLDGINPTQMVN
+945 TTDLDGINPTQMVN

-983 IPSELNLELTNP
+983 IPS
-995 GVQKEDDRSWATD
+995 
-1008 LDGITT
+1008 
-1014 PSMSKID
+1014 
-1021 MGEDRSLATDL
+1021 DL
-1032 NGLNS
+1032 N
-1037 GVMTNIDMNIDKSAA
+1037 I
-1052 TDLDGQEPTTM
+1052 
-1063 TLVESSELNLELTD
+1063 ELTD
-1077 PGVQKETDRSLATDL
+1077 PG
-1092 DGQSTVSMTSVI
+1092 I
-1104 PTELNTTLTNP
+1104 
-1115 GLQTESDR
+1115 
-1123 SSATDLDGQTT
+1123 
-1134 NEMTTVVETEHS
+1134 
-1146 VILTDPGVQKE
+1146 QKE

-1241 GQNIPSMT
+1241 GQSIPSMT
-1249 EVTQTESPFETIMS
+1249 EVIQTESPFETIMS

-1280 TGPEESQTEINGGN
+1280 TGSEESQTKINGGN

-1332 LDNGDINPDA
+1332 LDNGDINPET
-1342 TVGDI
+1342 TVRVI
-1347 LEQYSEFVKNPPKNS
+1347 LEHYSEFVKNPPKNS